1 MKKFTYSFL
10 SILMLLLAIPAGLLA
25 RTTVTFDFAANPWGL
40 PLSTSEK
47 GELDK
52 GAITSP
58 ISQDGVTLTTT
69 DGTNK
74 TKMWVADGAI
84 DFRVY
89 KKGGSFTFTAPKGK
103 VIEKIEFTGTVAA
116 TADAGT
122 YDGSSTTWAQ
132 PKEQVNAVK
141 FKATGTNKI
150 SKAVLTIADPGEEAE
165 VVVLPEIPDFASLKA
180 AEQDKAVKLTVT
192 NGKVVYAGS
201 KDLIVEDAT
210 GAIDFYN
217 WGVKATAGQVING
230 VVEAKYDEFLGM
242 PQAAKTANTDVAA
255 LTITDGD
262 AVAPVAMEFADA
274 MKAASYL
281 KYVTLTDFT
290 IEETGG
296 KTYLV
301 NGENKIQLY
310 DKFKVGYTL
319 PEAIKSISGIIIPFV
334 ANGSTDVIV
343 EIAPTSAEDIED
355 IVAKPV
361 LPEGD
366 VTAKYL
372 VNPGF
377 EDCEAATGK
386 VATAGSAQGTDY
398 EAVGWKLVSS
408 AAWSNS
414 AAFAYGSDA
423 SLNDAAVPAT
433 DNAGNTGK
441 ALGITVGWGGTNS
454 YQSAAEVV
462 LPAGYYT
469 LKAHAYNGGTATQ
482 FASKL
487 GFATA
492 DKAYTSTKN
501 SFALNEW
508 VEDVVEFTLESET
521 AGHFTIGGAAVG
533 GGSGAN
539 GKVFFDNIT
548 LERQDLF
555 TAVNNNLAKEIAT
568 AKEIASAGLAPTADL
583 LAAIAT
589 AEAATT
595 KTDYKE
601 ILAAIEPLKA
611 AVATYNDVNAHF
623 VAFADAKAKYA
634 TLDTK
639 YATEAKI
646 AAVNAIAA
654 KTPATADEADALK
667 ADYIKAVRVLAESN
681 ALAEGVE
688 GATNYTESI
697 KNANAEALEGWTT
710 ALGEIN
716 KGKIEIKNGEP
727 FTDAAGN
734 STHSYF
740 DGGSW
745 GDKAWDVT
753 FSQKVTL
760 PKGKYLL
767 TATSRASVDLTSFT
781 LFAGEARADMQ
792 HVGNAGE
799 LFDRGWNDN
808 SVEFEVA
815 EDDATVNLGVQGV
828 ADKQYQWMSF
838 TRFRLVKVG
847 ETAAYKEVNSIAELR
862 KLEFKDDTET
872 ILVKLNLHD
881 AHISALNKA
890 KDSGPELLSETDS
903 EVEGGDAAE
912 AEEVI
917 NFAILEDATGAID
930 ISNLLQSGI
939 DAGMISGK
947 FELGTVLNGYLYA
960 EFNYPN
966 ALWLPEEWTEKSE
979 FTTTPSTLA
988 PTESTLAEIVKP
1000 ENDLRLFT
1008 LKDVTIKNVATEDA
1022 PDYNICQ
1029 GEASIMLSDG
1039 FFNVF
1044 GETMPEKVESV
1055 TGILYGVFEEF
1066 GEAPASYMFVPTAAS
1081 TSETPAVP
1089 VVDNIAGLSKVE
1101 GGEMEDPSIK
1111 LMLKNAKITF
1121 VGKDEG
1127 GIDPRSSVSFAFLED
1142 ETGAVE
1148 ISNIINTAEA
1158 KNLFEGGLKEGVELN
1173 GYINVNYNSM
1183 AFALVANDETPNSE
1197 FTITPTT
1204 VVPTPATIAD
1214 VQKTENNMRYY
1225 ELKDVDFAIV
1235 DEVPVFKQG
1244 EASIPV
1250 VDLFEVLPEEMPEK
1264 FESVNGILFLD
1275 FESFSFIPV
1284 SYTAAEAKP
1293 IEVNS
1298 IADLNKLGE
1307 ENEGAT
1313 IKLKLTDAQI
1323 TVADA
1328 SMSSAIIEDKTGAF
1342 NAQYFFAEAVGMEM
1356 LKDEFKQGAVLNGYL
1371 YATYSYGSIEVCDLT
1386 AESEIAVT
1394 EAPVV
1399 PTEADFAEVLKAENN
1414 YRLYEFKNITVN
1426 KNEDDKFQLVKGDAK
1441 AEIADR
1447 TRSLEESMMA
1457 NVESVVGYFRIVG
1470 DEAEFTLISYKTAT
1484 PNGISALEVAAKN
1497 AAVYNLNGAK
1507 VLGAGESVKG
1517 LAKGIYVVGG
1527 KKIVVK

>member
-1 MKKFTYSFL
+1 MKKITYSFL
-10 SILMLLLAIPAGLLA
+10 SLLMLLLAMPASMLA
-25 RTTVTFDFAANPWGL
+25 RTTVTFDFAANPWKL
-40 PLSTSEK
+40 PLSEGS
-47 GELDK
+47 DK
-52 GAITSP
+52 AGVVTKPIT
-58 ISQDGVTLTTT
+58 QDGVVLTAT
-69 DGTNK
+69 DGSTPTQMFSGN
-74 TKMWVADGAI
+74 
-84 DFRVY
+84 FRVY
-89 KKGGSFTFTAPKGK
+89 ADGTITFTAPEGK
-103 VIEKIEFTGTVAA
+103 VVEKIEFTGSPINLDTKV
-116 TADAGT
+116 GT
-122 YDGSSTTWAQ
+122 YNTTSRIWTQ
-132 PKEQVNAVK
+132 PTPQVNAVT
-141 FKATGTNKI
+141 FSASGKATKI

-165 VVVLPEIPDFASLKA
+165 VVVLPEITDFASLKA
-180 AEQDKAVKLTVT
+180 SEQDKAVKLTIT
-192 NGKVVYAGS
+192 NGKVVYAGI

-217 WGVKATAGQVING
+217 WGLTATAGQVING
-230 VVEAKYDEFLGM
+230 TVEAKYSEFMGM

-262 AVAPVAMEFADA
+262 AVAPVAMTFVDA
-274 MKAASYL
+274 MKATSYL

-301 NGENKIQLY
+301 SGENKIQLY

-334 ANGSTDVIV
+334 VKGSTDVIV

-386 VATAGSAQGTDY
+386 VATADKAQGTDY
-398 EAVGWKLVSS
+398 EAVGWKLASS
-408 AAWSNS
+408 SKWSNS

-441 ALGITVGWGGTNS
+441 ALGFTVGWSGTNS

-462 LPAGYYT
+462 LPVGYYT

-521 AGHFTIGGAAVG
+521 AGRFTIGGAAVS

-555 TAVNNNLAKEIAT
+555 TAVNNNLAKEIAA
-568 AKEIASAGLAPTADL
+568 AKKIANAGLAPTADL

-634 TLDTK
+634 TIDTK

-654 KTPATADEADALK
+654 KTPATADEADALL

-697 KNANAEALEGWTT
+697 KNVNAEALDGWTT

-727 FTDAAGN
+727 FTDAEAN
-734 STHSYF
+734 STHTYF

-753 FSQKVTL
+753 FSQDVTL

-767 TATSRASVDLTSFT
+767 TATSRASVDLASFT
-781 LFAGEARADMQ
+781 IFAGEARADMQ

-799 LFDRGWNDN
+799 LFDRGWNDC

-847 ETAAYKEVNSIAELR
+847 EVAPS
-862 KLEFKDDTET
+862 
-872 ILVKLNLHD
+872 
-881 AHISALNKA
+881 
-890 KDSGPELLSETDS
+890 
-903 EVEGGDAAE
+903 
-912 AEEVI
+912 VI
-917 NFAILEDATGAID
+917 E
-930 ISNLLQSGI
+930 
-939 DAGMISGK
+939 
-947 FELGTVLNGYLYA
+947 
-960 EFNYPN
+960 
-966 ALWLPEEWTEKSE
+966 
-979 FTTTPSTLA
+979 
-988 PTESTLAEIVKP
+988 
-1000 ENDLRLFT
+1000 
-1008 LKDVTIKNVATEDA
+1008 
-1022 PDYNICQ
+1022 
-1029 GEASIMLSDG
+1029 
-1039 FFNVF
+1039 
-1044 GETMPEKVESV
+1044 
-1055 TGILYGVFEEF
+1055 
-1066 GEAPASYMFVPTAAS
+1066 
-1081 TSETPAVP
+1081 
-1089 VVDNIAGLSKVE
+1089 VDNIAGLSKVE
-1101 GGEMEDPSIK
+1101 GGEMEDPSVK
-1111 LMLKNAKITF
+1111 LMLKNAKITY
-1121 VGKDEG
+1121 VQNEEG
-1127 GIDPRSSVSFAFLED
+1127 DVDPEYSVKYALLED
-1142 ETGAVE
+1142 ESGAVE
-1148 ISNIINTAEA
+1148 ISDLVA
-1158 KNLFEGGLKEGVELN
+1158 KAKLNNWFEGELKEGVALN
-1173 GYINVNYNSM
+1173 GYVLVDYSSFFPRLIVN
-1183 AFALVANDETPNSE
+1183 AETAKSE
-1197 FTITPTT
+1197 ITITPTEITPT
-1204 VVPTPATIAD
+1204 VVTIAD
-1214 VQKTENNMRYY
+1214 VQKPENHLRMF
-1225 ELKDVDFAIV
+1225 ELQNVELVKEDGSYA
-1235 DEVPVFKQG
+1235 FKQDG
-1244 EASIPV
+1244 NIIAA
-1250 VDLFEVLPEEMPEK
+1250 VDMFKNMLDEMPTNL
-1264 FESVNGILFLD
+1264 ESVTGVLFLD
-1275 FESFSFIPV
+1275 LESYCFVPT
-1284 SYTAAEAKP
+1284 SYLDHPSPAP

-1298 IADLNKLGE
+1298 IAELNKLGE

-1342 NAQYFFAEAVGMEM
+1342 NAQYFFAEAVGTEM

-1371 YATYSYGSIEVCDLT
+1371 YAKYSYGSIEVCENT
-1386 AESEIAVT
+1386 ANSDITTT

-1414 YRLYEFKNITVN
+1414 YRLYEFKGITVN
-1426 KNEDDKFQLVKGDAK
+1426 KNKDDQFQLVKGDAK
-1441 AEIADR
+1441 AEIADG

-1457 NVESVVGYFRIVG
+1457 TVESVVGYFRVKG

-1484 PNGISALEVAAKN
+1484 PDGISALEVAAKN

-1517 LAKGIYVVGG
+1517 LTKGIYVVGG

>member
-1 MKKFTYSFL
+1 M
-10 SILMLLLAIPAGLLA
+10 PAGLLA
-25 RTTVTFDFAANPWGL
+25 RTTVTFDFAANPWKL
-40 PLSTSEK
+40 PLSEGS
-47 GELDK
+47 DK
-52 GAITSP
+52 AGVVTKPIT
-58 ISQDGVTLTTT
+58 QDGVVLTAT
-69 DGTNK
+69 DGSTPTQMFSGN
-74 TKMWVADGAI
+74 
-84 DFRVY
+84 FRVY
-89 KKGGSFTFTAPKGK
+89 ADGTITFTAPEGK
-103 VIEKIEFTGTVAA
+103 VVEKIEFTGSPINLDTKV
-116 TADAGT
+116 GT
-122 YDGSSTTWAQ
+122 YNTTSRIWTQ
-132 PKEQVNAVK
+132 PTPQVNAVT
-141 FKATGTNKI
+141 FSASGKATKI

-165 VVVLPEIPDFASLKA
+165 VVVLPEIADFASLKA
-180 AEQDKAVKLTVT
+180 AEKDKAVKLTVT

-217 WGVKATAGQVING
+217 WGIKATAGQVING
-230 VVEAKYDEFLGM
+230 TIEAKYSEFMGM
-242 PQAAKTANTDVAA
+242 PQAAKTANTDVTA

-262 AVAPVAMEFADA
+262 AVAPVAMEFAEA

-301 NGENKIQLY
+301 SGENKIQLN

-441 ALGITVGWGGTNS
+441 ALGFTVGWSGTNS

-462 LPAGYYT
+462 LPVGYYT

-521 AGHFTIGGAAVG
+521 AGRFTIGGAAVS

-555 TAVNNNLAKEIAT
+555 TAVNNNLAKEIAA
-568 AKEIASAGLAPTADL
+568 AKEIANAGLAPTADL

-634 TLDTK
+634 TIDTK
-639 YATEAKI
+639 YASDEKI
-646 AAVNAIAA
+646 AAVNAIAE

-667 ADYIKAVRVLAESN
+667 ADYIKAVRSLVESN

-697 KNANAEALEGWTT
+697 KNANADALDGWTI

-716 KGKIEIKNGEP
+716 KGAIKVLNNEP
-727 FTDAAGN
+727 FTDAEGN

-745 GDKAWDVT
+745 GDNAWDVT
-753 FSQKVTL
+753 FSQDVTL

-767 TATSRASVDLTSFT
+767 TATSRASVDITSFA
-781 LFAGEARADMQ
+781 LFAGESRAEMK
-792 HVGNAGE
+792 HVGASGE

-808 SVEFEVA
+808 SVEFEVT
-815 EDDATVNLGVQGV
+815 EDDAVVNLGVQGV
-828 ADKQYQWMSF
+828 TDKQHQWMSF
-838 TRFRLVKVG
+838 TRFRLVKIG
-847 ETAAYKEVNSIAELR
+847 EVAPVA
-862 KLEFKDDTET
+862 
-872 ILVKLNLHD
+872 
-881 AHISALNKA
+881 
-890 KDSGPELLSETDS
+890 PE
-903 EVEGGDAAE
+903 
-912 AEEVI
+912 I
-917 NFAILEDATGAID
+917 
-930 ISNLLQSGI
+930 
-939 DAGMISGK
+939 
-947 FELGTVLNGYLYA
+947 
-960 EFNYPN
+960 
-966 ALWLPEEWTEKSE
+966 
-979 FTTTPSTLA
+979 
-988 PTESTLAEIVKP
+988 
-1000 ENDLRLFT
+1000 
-1008 LKDVTIKNVATEDA
+1008 
-1022 PDYNICQ
+1022 
-1029 GEASIMLSDG
+1029 
-1039 FFNVF
+1039 
-1044 GETMPEKVESV
+1044 
-1055 TGILYGVFEEF
+1055 
-1066 GEAPASYMFVPTAAS
+1066 
-1081 TSETPAVP
+1081 P
-1089 VVDNIAGLSKVE
+1089 VVENIAALSKIE
-1101 GGEMEDPSIK
+1101 GGEMENPSVK
-1111 LMLKNAKITF
+1111 LMLKNAKITY
-1121 VGKDEG
+1121 VQSMDE
-1127 GIDPRSSVSFAFLED
+1127 GIDPRANVQFAFLED

-1148 ISNIINTAEA
+1148 ISNIINTAAA
-1158 KNLFEGGLKEGVELN
+1158 KNLFPGELKEGVELN
-1173 GYINVNYNSM
+1173 GYIYVDYSSYS
-1183 AFALVANDETPNSE
+1183 FALVANAETANSK
-1197 FTITPTT
+1197 FTNTPTT
-1204 VVPTPATIAD
+1204 IVPTPATIAD
-1214 VQKTENNMRYY
+1214 LQKPENNYRLF
-1225 ELKDVDFAIV
+1225 ELKDVDV
-1235 DEVPVFKQG
+1235 DFIDGAPVFKQNDDIIMTYDMLG
-1244 EASIPV
+1244 T
-1250 VDLFEVLPEEMPEK
+1250 LPEELPTK
-1264 FESVNGILFLD
+1264 FESLVGVVFCEMEQYS
-1275 FESFSFIPV
+1275 FEPI
-1284 SYTAAEAKP
+1284 SYTAAEVKP

-1298 IADLNKLGE
+1298 IAELNKLGE

-1328 SMSSAIIEDKTGAF
+1328 YMNSAIIEDKTGAF
-1342 NAQYFFAEAVGMEM
+1342 NAQYFFAEAVGTEM
-1356 LKDEFKQGAVLNGYL
+1356 LKDEFKQGVVLNGYL
-1371 YATYSYGSIEVCDLT
+1371 YAKYSYGSIEVCENT
-1386 AESEIAVT
+1386 ANSDITTT

-1414 YRLYEFKNITVN
+1414 YRLYEFKGITVN
-1426 KNEDDKFQLVKGDAK
+1426 KNKDDQFQLVKGDAK
-1441 AEIADR
+1441 AEIADG

-1457 NVESVVGYFRIVG
+1457 TVESVVGYFRVKG
-1470 DEAEFTLISYKTAT
+1470 DEAEFTLISYKTTT
-1484 PNGISALEVAAKN
+1484 PDGISSISVAAKN

-1507 VLGAGESVKG
+1507 VRNIGESVKG

>member
-1 MKKFTYSFL
+1 MNS
-10 SILMLLLAIPAGLLA
+10 
-25 RTTVTFDFAANPWGL
+25 VTFTGGKKPG
-40 PLSTSEK
+40 
-47 GELDK
+47 DK
-52 GAITSP
+52 SKNY
-58 ISQDGVTLTTT
+58 TT
-69 DGTNK
+69 
-74 TKMWVADGAI
+74 
-84 DFRVY
+84 
-89 KKGGSFTFTAPKGK
+89 
-103 VIEKIEFTGTVAA
+103 
-116 TADAGT
+116 
-122 YDGSSTTWAQ
+122 
-132 PKEQVNAVK
+132 
-141 FKATGTNKI
+141 KI
-150 SKAVLTIADPGEEAE
+150 SKVILTIADPGEGAE
-165 VVVLPEIPDFASLKA
+165 VVVLPEIADFASLKA
-180 AEQDKAVKLTVT
+180 TEKGKAVKLTVT

-201 KDLIVEDAT
+201 RDLIVEDAT

-217 WGVKATAGQVING
+217 WGIKATAGQVING

-274 MKAASYL
+274 MKATSYL
-281 KYVTLTDFT
+281 KYVTLAGFAV
-290 IEETGG
+290 EEADG
-296 KTYLV
+296 KKYLV
-301 NGENKIQLY
+301 SGENKIQLY
-310 DKFKVGYTL
+310 DKFKVEYTL
-319 PEAIKSISGIIIPFV
+319 PKDIQSISGIIIPFV

-343 EIAPTSAEDIED
+343 EIAPTSAEDI
-355 IVAKPV
+355 VAKPV

-366 VTAKYL
+366 VTATYL

-377 EDCEAATGK
+377 ETCEAATGK
-386 VATAGSAQGTDY
+386 VGTAGSAQGTDY

-441 ALGITVGWGGTNS
+441 ALGFTVGWGGTNS

-508 VEDVVEFTLESET
+508 VENVVEFTLDSET
-521 AGHFTIGGAAVG
+521 TGHFTIGGAAVS

-548 LERQDLF
+548 LERQDLL
-555 TAVNNNLAKEIAT
+555 AAANNNLAKEIAA
-568 AKEIASAGLAPTADL
+568 AKEIANAGLASTADL

-589 AEAATT
+589 AEAAAT

-601 ILAAIEPLKA
+601 IFAAIEPLKA
-611 AVATYNDVNAHF
+611 AVAAYNDVNAHF

-697 KNANAEALEGWTT
+697 KNANAEALDGWTT

-727 FTDAAGN
+727 FTDAEAN
-734 STHSYF
+734 STHTYF

-753 FSQKVTL
+753 FSQDVTL

-767 TATSRASVDLTSFT
+767 TATSRASVDLASFT
-781 LFAGEARADMQ
+781 LFAGETRAAMQ

-799 LFDRGWNDN
+799 LFDRGWNDC
-808 SVEFEVA
+808 SVEFEVT
-815 EDDATVNLGVQGV
+815 EEDATVNLGVQGV

-847 ETAAYKEVNSIAELR
+847 EVAPS
-862 KLEFKDDTET
+862 
-872 ILVKLNLHD
+872 
-881 AHISALNKA
+881 
-890 KDSGPELLSETDS
+890 
-903 EVEGGDAAE
+903 
-912 AEEVI
+912 VI
-917 NFAILEDATGAID
+917 E
-930 ISNLLQSGI
+930 
-939 DAGMISGK
+939 
-947 FELGTVLNGYLYA
+947 
-960 EFNYPN
+960 
-966 ALWLPEEWTEKSE
+966 
-979 FTTTPSTLA
+979 
-988 PTESTLAEIVKP
+988 
-1000 ENDLRLFT
+1000 
-1008 LKDVTIKNVATEDA
+1008 
-1022 PDYNICQ
+1022 
-1029 GEASIMLSDG
+1029 
-1039 FFNVF
+1039 
-1044 GETMPEKVESV
+1044 
-1055 TGILYGVFEEF
+1055 
-1066 GEAPASYMFVPTAAS
+1066 
-1081 TSETPAVP
+1081 
-1089 VVDNIAGLSKVE
+1089 VDNIAALRNIE
-1101 GGEMEDPSIK
+1101 GGEMEDPSVK
-1111 LMLKNAKITF
+1111 LMLKNAKITY
-1121 VGKDEG
+1121 VQNEEG
-1127 GIDPRSSVSFAFLED
+1127 DVDPEYSVKYALLED

-1148 ISNIINTAEA
+1148 ISDLVA
-1158 KNLFEGGLKEGVELN
+1158 KAKLNNWFKGELKEGVALN
-1173 GYINVNYNSM
+1173 GYVIVDYSS
-1183 AFALVANDETPNSE
+1183 FFPRLVVNDETAKSE
-1197 FTITPTT
+1197 ITITPTEITPT
-1204 VVPTPATIAD
+1204 VVTIAD
-1214 VQKTENNMRYY
+1214 VQKPENHLRMF
-1225 ELKDVDFAIV
+1225 ELQNVELVKEDGSYA
-1235 DEVPVFKQG
+1235 FKQDG
-1244 EASIPV
+1244 DIIAA
-1250 VDLFEVLPEEMPEK
+1250 VDMFKNMLDEMPTNI
-1264 FESVNGILFLD
+1264 ESVKGVLFLD
-1275 FESFSFIPV
+1275 LESYCFVPTSYLDRPSPAPV
-1284 SYTAAEAKP
+1284 
-1293 IEVNS
+1293 EVNS
-1298 IADLNKLGE
+1298 IAELNKLGE
-1307 ENEGAT
+1307 EYEGAT
-1313 IKLKLTDAQI
+1313 IELKLTDAQI

-1356 LKDEFKQGAVLNGYL
+1356 LKDEFKQGTVLNGYL

-1386 AESEIAVT
+1386 AESNITTT

-1399 PTEADFAEVLKAENN
+1399 ATEADFAEVLKAENN
-1414 YRLYEFKNITVN
+1414 YRLYEFKDITVN
-1426 KNEDDKFQLVKGDAK
+1426 KNELDHFQLVKGDAK
-1441 AEIADR
+1441 AEISDR

-1457 NVESVVGYFRIVG
+1457 NVESVVGYFRVVG

-1507 VLGAGESVKG
+1507 VRNAGESVKG

>member
-1 MKKFTYSFL
+1 MKKITYSFL
-10 SILMLLLAIPAGLLA
+10 SLLMLLLAMPASMLA

-40 PLSTSEK
+40 PLSTNAD
-47 GELDK
+47 GEVDK

-58 ISQDGVTLTTT
+58 ILQDGVTLTTT
-69 DGTNK
+69 NGSNK
-74 TKMWVADGAI
+74 TKMWATNSAI

-89 KKGGSFTFTAPKGK
+89 KSGGSFTFTAPKGK
-103 VIEKIEFTGTVAA
+103 VIEKIEFAGTVAA

-122 YDGSSTTWAQ
+122 YDGSSRTWVQ
-132 PKEQVNAVK
+132 PKDQVNAVK
-141 FKATGTNKI
+141 FTATNTNKI
-150 SKAVLTIADPGEEAE
+150 KKAILTIADPGEGAE
-165 VVVLPEIPDFASLKA
+165 VVVLPEIADFASLKA

-217 WGVKATAGQVING
+217 WGIKATAGQVING
-230 VVEAKYDEFLGM
+230 TVEAKYSEFLGM
-242 PQAAKTANTDVAA
+242 PQAAKTANTDIAA

-274 MKAASYL
+274 MKATSYL
-281 KYVTLTDFT
+281 KYVTLAGFAV
-290 IEETGG
+290 EEADG

-301 NGENKIQLY
+301 SGENKIQLY
-310 DKFKVGYTL
+310 NKFNVEYTL
-319 PEAIKSISGIIIPFV
+319 PENIQSISGIIIPFV
-334 ANGSTDVIV
+334 AKGSTDVIV
-343 EIAPTSAEDIED
+343 EIAPTSAEDI
-355 IVAKPV
+355 VAKPA

-366 VTAKYL
+366 VTATYL

-377 EDCEAATGK
+377 EACEAATGK

-398 EAVGWKLVSS
+398 EAVGWKLASS

-441 ALGITVGWGGTNS
+441 ALGFTVGWGGTNS
-454 YQSAAEVV
+454 YQSAVEVV

-533 GGSGAN
+533 GGSGSN

-548 LERQDLF
+548 LERQDFL
-555 TAVNNNLAKEIAT
+555 TAASNNLAKEIAT

-589 AEAATT
+589 AEEATT

-601 ILAAIEPLKA
+601 LLAAIEPLKA
-611 AVATYNDVNAHF
+611 AVAAYNDVNVRF

-634 TLDTK
+634 TLNTQ
-639 YATEAKI
+639 YASEEKI
-646 AAVNAIAA
+646 AAVNAIAE

-667 ADYIKAVRVLAESN
+667 ADYIKAVRSLVESN

-697 KNANAEALEGWTT
+697 KNANAEALDGWTT

-716 KGKIEIKNGEP
+716 KGAIKVLNNEP
-727 FTDAAGN
+727 FTDAEGN

-753 FSQKVTL
+753 FSQDVTL

-767 TATSRASVDLTSFT
+767 TATSRASVDLASFT

-799 LFDRGWNDN
+799 LFDRGWNDC

-847 ETAAYKEVNSIAELR
+847 EVAPSILEINNLADLR
-862 KLEFKDDTET
+862 KIEVEDEWAEVP
-872 ILVKLNLHD
+872 VKVNLHD
-881 AHISALNKA
+881 AKITALHKSS
-890 KDSGPELLSETDS
+890 DYGMEM
-903 EVEGGDAAE
+903 
-912 AEEVI
+912 I
-917 NFAILEDATGAID
+917 NFAILEDATGAIA
-930 ISNLLQSGI
+930 ISALLNEATATGLLK
-939 DAGMISGK
+939 DNFTVGA
-947 FELGTVLNGYLYA
+947 VLNGSLYA
-960 EFNYPN
+960 LYSWPN
-966 ALWLPEEWTEKSE
+966 SLSVLEDMTQKSVY
-979 FTTTPSTLA
+979 TVTPSTLEVPEA
-988 PTESTLAEIVKP
+988 KLGDILKY
-1000 ENDLRLFT
+1000 ENDLRVFE
-1008 LKDVTIKNVATEDA
+1008 LKDVTIKNVGTEEF
-1022 PDYNICQ
+1022 PDYTLYQ
-1029 GEASIMLSDG
+1029 DGRAVMLSDALQLFPMG
-1039 FFNVF
+1039 QAI
-1044 GETMPEKVESV
+1044 PEKLESV
-1055 TGILYGVFEEF
+1055 TGILYGLAEEL
-1066 GEAPASYMFVPTAAS
+1066 GQEVTDYMFVPTSYKS
-1081 TSETPAVP
+1081 TP
-1089 VVDNIAGLSKVE
+1089 VVENIAGLSKIE
-1101 GGEMEDPSIK
+1101 GGEMEDPSVK
-1111 LMLKNAKITF
+1111 LMLKNAKITY
-1121 VGKDEG
+1121 VQNMDE
-1127 GIDPRSSVSFAFLED
+1127 GIDPRATVAFAILED

-1148 ISNIINTAEA
+1148 ISNIITKANANNWFDGE
-1158 KNLFEGGLKEGVELN
+1158 LKEGVELN
-1173 GYINVNYNSM
+1173 GYINVNYS
-1183 AFALVANDETPNSE
+1183 AWSTALVVNDETSKSE
-1197 FTITPTT
+1197 LTVTPTT
-1204 VVPTPATIAD
+1204 IVPTEAKIAD
-1214 VQKTENNMRYY
+1214 LQKAENHLRLF
-1225 ELKDVDFAIV
+1225 ELKDVDFAV
-1235 DEVPVFKQG
+1235 EDGAPVIKQDD
-1244 EASIPV
+1244 ASIILA
-1250 VDLFEVLPEEMPEK
+1250 DQFAVLPEDMPETAK
-1264 FESVNGILFLD
+1264 FESIEGVVFLD
-1275 FESFSFIPV
+1275 FESYVFCPI
-1284 SYTAAEAKP
+1284 SYTLAEAKP

-1313 IKLKLTDAQI
+1313 IKLKLTNAQI

-1328 SMSSAIIEDKTGAF
+1328 YMTSAIIEDETGAF
-1342 NAQYFFAEAVGMEM
+1342 NAQYFFAEAAEM
-1356 LKDEFKQGAVLNGYL
+1356 LKGEFKQGSVLNGYL

-1386 AESEIAVT
+1386 GESNIATT

-1414 YRLYEFKNITVN
+1414 FRLYEFKNITVN
-1426 KNEDDKFQLVKGDAK
+1426 KNELDHFQLVKGDAK
-1441 AEIADR
+1441 AEISDR
-1447 TRSLEESMMA
+1447 THSLEESMMA
-1457 NVESVVGYFRIVG
+1457 NVESVVGYFRVVG
-1470 DEAEFTLISYKTAT
+1470 DDAEFTLISYKTAASD
-1484 PNGISALEVAAKN
+1484 GISALEVAAKN
-1497 AAVYNLNGAK
+1497 AAVFNMNGAK
-1507 VLGAGESVKG
+1507 VRNAGESVKG

>member
-1 MKKFTYSFL
+1 M
-10 SILMLLLAIPAGLLA
+10 PAGLLA

-40 PLSTSEK
+40 PTSTGTDANK
-47 GELDK
+47 GIIK
-52 GAITSP
+52 SP
-58 ISQDGVTLTTT
+58 ILQDGVTLTTT
-69 DGTNK
+69 NGAKNGQESKLFEKDG
-74 TKMWVADGAI
+74 VI
-84 DFRVY
+84 DLRIY
-89 KKGGSFTFTAPKGK
+89 NGGSFTFAAPTGK
-103 VIEKIEFTGTVAA
+103 VIEKIEFTT
-116 TADAGT
+116 TKFNSTPDAGT
-122 YDGSSTTWAQ
+122 YDKSSTTWVQ
-132 PKEQVNAVK
+132 PKDQVNAVK
-141 FKATGTNKI
+141 FKATDKTFI

-165 VVVLPEIPDFASLKA
+165 VVVLPEITDFASLKA
-180 AEQDKAVKLTVT
+180 CEIGKAVKLTVT

-217 WGVKATAGQVING
+217 WGIKATAGQVING
-230 VVEAKYDEFLGM
+230 TVEAKYSEFMGM

-274 MKAASYL
+274 MKATSYL
-281 KYVTLTDFT
+281 KYVTLAGFA
-290 IEETGG
+290 IEEADG

-301 NGENKIQLY
+301 SGENKIQLY
-310 DKFKVGYTL
+310 NKFNVEYTL
-319 PEAIKSISGIIIPFV
+319 PKDIQSISGIIIPFV
-334 ANGSTDVIV
+334 AKGSTDVIV
-343 EIAPTSAEDIED
+343 EIAPTSAEDI
-355 IVAKPV
+355 VAKPA

-386 VATAGSAQGTDY
+386 VGTAGSAQGTDY
-398 EAVGWKLVSS
+398 EAVGWKLASS

-441 ALGITVGWGGTNS
+441 ALGFTVGWGGTNS

-548 LERQDLF
+548 LERQDLL
-555 TAVNNNLAKEIAT
+555 AAANNNLAKEIAA

-589 AEAATT
+589 AEEATT

-601 ILAAIEPLKA
+601 VFAAIEPLKV
-611 AVATYNDVNAHF
+611 AVAAYNDVNAHF

-654 KTPATADEADALK
+654 KTPATADEADALL
-667 ADYIKAVRVLAESN
+667 ADYIKAVRSLVESN

-697 KNANAEALEGWTT
+697 KNANAEALDGWTT

-716 KGKIEIKNGEP
+716 KGKIEIKSNEP
-727 FTDAAGN
+727 FTDAEAN
-734 STHSYF
+734 STHTYF

-753 FSQKVTL
+753 FSQDVTL

-767 TATSRASVDLTSFT
+767 TATSRASVDLASFT

-799 LFDRGWNDN
+799 LFDRGWNDC
-808 SVEFEVA
+808 SVEFEVT
-815 EDDATVNLGVQGV
+815 EEDATVNLGVQGV

-847 ETAAYKEVNSIAELR
+847 EVAPS
-862 KLEFKDDTET
+862 
-872 ILVKLNLHD
+872 
-881 AHISALNKA
+881 
-890 KDSGPELLSETDS
+890 
-903 EVEGGDAAE
+903 
-912 AEEVI
+912 VI
-917 NFAILEDATGAID
+917 E
-930 ISNLLQSGI
+930 
-939 DAGMISGK
+939 
-947 FELGTVLNGYLYA
+947 
-960 EFNYPN
+960 
-966 ALWLPEEWTEKSE
+966 
-979 FTTTPSTLA
+979 
-988 PTESTLAEIVKP
+988 
-1000 ENDLRLFT
+1000 
-1008 LKDVTIKNVATEDA
+1008 
-1022 PDYNICQ
+1022 
-1029 GEASIMLSDG
+1029 
-1039 FFNVF
+1039 
-1044 GETMPEKVESV
+1044 
-1055 TGILYGVFEEF
+1055 
-1066 GEAPASYMFVPTAAS
+1066 
-1081 TSETPAVP
+1081 
-1089 VVDNIAGLSKVE
+1089 VDNIAGLSQVE

-1298 IADLNKLGE
+1298 IAELNKLGE

-1313 IKLKLTDAQI
+1313 IKLKLTDTQI

-1342 NAQYFFAEAVGMEM
+1342 NAQYFFAEAVGTEM

-1371 YATYSYGSIEVCDLT
+1371 YATYSYGSIEVCEQT

-1399 PTEADFAEVLKAENN
+1399 ATEADFAEVLKAENN
-1414 YRLYEFKNITVN
+1414 YRLYEFKGITVN
-1426 KNEDDKFQLVKGDAK
+1426 KNKDDHFQLVKGDAK

-1457 NVESVVGYFRIVG
+1457 NVESVVGYFRVVG

-1484 PNGISALEVAAKN
+1484 PDGISALEVAAKN

-1507 VLGAGESVKG
+1507 VLSAGESVKG

>member
-10 SILMLLLAIPAGLLA
+10 SILMLLLAMPLGALA

-40 PLSTSEK
+40 PLGSGDDAAK
-47 GELDK
+47 GNI
-52 GAITSP
+52 ITP
-58 ISQDGVTLTTT
+58 IVKDGVTATFAK
-69 DGTNK
+69 GTNAQN
-74 TKMWVADGAI
+74 TPRMWTGPEI
-84 DFRVY
+84 RMFS
-89 KKGGSFTFTAPKGK
+89 GNTMTFTAPTGK
-103 VIEKIEFTGTVAA
+103 VIEKVEFTGTLSLVV
-116 TADAGT
+116 DEGT
-122 YDGSSTTWAQ
+122 YDSSSKTWLQ
-132 PKEQVNAVK
+132 PKTQVNSVT
-141 FKATGTNKI
+141 FTGGKKPGDKSKNFTTKI
-150 SKAVLTIADPGEEAE
+150 SKVILTIADPGEEAE
-165 VVVLPEIPDFASLKA
+165 VVVLPEVSDFASLKA
-180 AEQDKAVKLTVT
+180 TEKGKAVKLTVT

-217 WGVKATAGQVING
+217 WGIKATAGQVING

-255 LTITDGD
+255 LTITDGE

-274 MKAASYL
+274 MKATSYL
-281 KYVTLTDFT
+281 KYVTLADFD
-290 IEETGG
+290 IEEAAG

-301 NGENKIQLY
+301 SGENKIQLFN
-310 DKFKVGYTL
+310 KFKVEYTL
-319 PEAIKSISGIIIPFV
+319 PKDIQSISGIIIPYV
-334 ANGSTDVIV
+334 TSGSTIV
-343 EIAPTSAEDIED
+343 EIAPTSAEDI
-355 IVAKPV
+355 VAKPA

-372 VNPGF
+372 VNSGF
-377 EDCEAATGK
+377 ETCEAATGK

-441 ALGITVGWGGTNS
+441 ALGFTVGWGGTNS

-533 GGSGAN
+533 GGSGSN

-548 LERQDLF
+548 LERQDFL
-555 TAVNNNLAKEIAT
+555 TAASNNLAKEIAT

-589 AEAATT
+589 AEEATT

-611 AVATYNDVNAHF
+611 AVAAYNDVNVHF

-634 TLDTK
+634 TLNTQ
-639 YATEAKI
+639 YASEEKI
-646 AAVNAIAA
+646 AAVNAIAE
-654 KTPATADEADALK
+654 KTPASADEADALL

-697 KNANAEALEGWTT
+697 KNANAEALDGWTT

-727 FTDAAGN
+727 FTDAEGN
-734 STHSYF
+734 STHTYF

-753 FSQKVTL
+753 FSQDVTL

-767 TATSRASVDLTSFT
+767 TATSRASVDLASFT
-781 LFAGEARADMQ
+781 LFAGETRADMQ

-799 LFDRGWNDN
+799 LFDRGWNDC

-847 ETAAYKEVNSIAELR
+847 EVAPS
-862 KLEFKDDTET
+862 
-872 ILVKLNLHD
+872 
-881 AHISALNKA
+881 
-890 KDSGPELLSETDS
+890 
-903 EVEGGDAAE
+903 
-912 AEEVI
+912 VI
-917 NFAILEDATGAID
+917 E
-930 ISNLLQSGI
+930 
-939 DAGMISGK
+939 
-947 FELGTVLNGYLYA
+947 
-960 EFNYPN
+960 
-966 ALWLPEEWTEKSE
+966 
-979 FTTTPSTLA
+979 
-988 PTESTLAEIVKP
+988 
-1000 ENDLRLFT
+1000 
-1008 LKDVTIKNVATEDA
+1008 
-1022 PDYNICQ
+1022 
-1029 GEASIMLSDG
+1029 
-1039 FFNVF
+1039 
-1044 GETMPEKVESV
+1044 
-1055 TGILYGVFEEF
+1055 
-1066 GEAPASYMFVPTAAS
+1066 
-1081 TSETPAVP
+1081 
-1089 VVDNIAGLSKVE
+1089 VDNIAGLSKVE
-1101 GGEMEDPSIK
+1101 GGEMEDPSVK
-1111 LMLKNAKITF
+1111 LMLKNAKITY
-1121 VGKDEG
+1121 VQNEEG
-1127 GIDPRSSVSFAFLED
+1127 DVDPEYSVKYALLED

-1148 ISNIINTAEA
+1148 ISDLVA
-1158 KNLFEGGLKEGVELN
+1158 KAKLNNWFKGELKEGVALN
-1173 GYINVNYNSM
+1173 GYVIVDYSS
-1183 AFALVANDETPNSE
+1183 FFPRLVVNDETAKSE
-1197 FTITPTT
+1197 ITITPTEITPT
-1204 VVPTPATIAD
+1204 VVTIAD
-1214 VQKTENNMRYY
+1214 VQKPENHLRMF
-1225 ELKDVDFAIV
+1225 ELQNVELVKEDGSY
-1235 DEVPVFKQG
+1235 VFKQDG
-1244 EASIPV
+1244 NIIAA
-1250 VDLFEVLPEEMPEK
+1250 VDMFKNMLDEMPTNI
-1264 FESVNGILFLD
+1264 ESVTGVLFLD
-1275 FESFSFIPV
+1275 LESYCFVPTSYLDHPSPAPV
-1284 SYTAAEAKP
+1284 
-1293 IEVNS
+1293 EVNS
-1298 IADLNKLGE
+1298 IAELNKLGE

-1342 NAQYFFAEAVGMEM
+1342 NAQYFFAEAVGTEM

-1371 YATYSYGSIEVCDLT
+1371 YATYSYGSIEVCEQT

-1399 PTEADFAEVLKAENN
+1399 ATEADFAEVLKAENN

-1426 KNEDDKFQLVKGDAK
+1426 KNEDDKFQLVKGDAR
-1441 AEIADR
+1441 AEISDR

-1457 NVESVVGYFRIVG
+1457 NVESVVGYFRVVG

-1484 PNGISALEVAAKN
+1484 PDGISALEVAAKN

>member
-10 SILMLLLAIPAGLLA
+10 SILMLLLAMPLGALA

-40 PLSTSEK
+40 PLGSGDDAAK
-47 GELDK
+47 GNI
-52 GAITSP
+52 ITP
-58 ISQDGVTLTTT
+58 IVQDGVTATFAQ
-69 DGTNK
+69 GTNEQ
-74 TKMWVADGAI
+74 TAPRMWTGPQI
-84 DFRVY
+84 RMY
-89 KKGGSFTFTAPKGK
+89 TGNTITFTAPAGK
-103 VIEKIEFTGTVAA
+103 VIEKIEFSGTLSLVVAE
-116 TADAGT
+116 GT
-122 YDGSSTTWAQ
+122 YDSSSKTWVQ
-132 PKEQVNAVK
+132 PKTQVNSVT
-141 FKATGTNKI
+141 FTGGNKPTDNSKSFTTKI
-150 SKAVLTIADPGEEAE
+150 SKAILTIADPGEGAE
-165 VVVLPEIPDFASLKA
+165 VVVLPEIADFASLKA

-217 WGVKATAGQVING
+217 WGLTATAGQVING
-230 VVEAKYDEFLGM
+230 VVEAKYSEFMGM

-262 AVAPVAMEFADA
+262 AVAPVAMEFAEA

-290 IEETGG
+290 IEEAGG

-301 NGENKIQLY
+301 SGENKIQLY

-377 EDCEAATGK
+377 ETCEAATGK
-386 VATAGSAQGTDY
+386 VGTAGSAQGTDY

-482 FASKL
+482 FTSKL

-548 LERQDLF
+548 LERQDLL
-555 TAVNNNLAKEIAT
+555 AAANNNLAKEIAA
-568 AKEIASAGLAPTADL
+568 AKEIANAGLASTADL

-589 AEAATT
+589 AEAAAT

-601 ILAAIEPLKA
+601 IFAAIEPLKA
-611 AVATYNDVNAHF
+611 AVAAYNDVNAHF

-667 ADYIKAVRVLAESN
+667 ADYIKAVRSLVESN

-697 KNANAEALEGWTT
+697 KNANAEALDGWTT

-727 FTDAAGN
+727 FTDAEAN
-734 STHSYF
+734 STHTYF

-799 LFDRGWNDN
+799 LFDRGWNDC

-847 ETAAYKEVNSIAELR
+847 EVAPS
-862 KLEFKDDTET
+862 
-872 ILVKLNLHD
+872 
-881 AHISALNKA
+881 
-890 KDSGPELLSETDS
+890 
-903 EVEGGDAAE
+903 
-912 AEEVI
+912 VI
-917 NFAILEDATGAID
+917 E
-930 ISNLLQSGI
+930 
-939 DAGMISGK
+939 
-947 FELGTVLNGYLYA
+947 
-960 EFNYPN
+960 
-966 ALWLPEEWTEKSE
+966 
-979 FTTTPSTLA
+979 
-988 PTESTLAEIVKP
+988 
-1000 ENDLRLFT
+1000 
-1008 LKDVTIKNVATEDA
+1008 
-1022 PDYNICQ
+1022 
-1029 GEASIMLSDG
+1029 
-1039 FFNVF
+1039 
-1044 GETMPEKVESV
+1044 
-1055 TGILYGVFEEF
+1055 
-1066 GEAPASYMFVPTAAS
+1066 
-1081 TSETPAVP
+1081 
-1089 VVDNIAGLSKVE
+1089 VDNIAALSQVE
-1101 GGEMEDPSIK
+1101 GGEMEDPSVK

-1121 VGKDEG
+1121 VGKEEG

-1214 VQKTENNMRYY
+1214 VQKIENNMRYY

-1298 IADLNKLGE
+1298 IAELNKLGE

-1342 NAQYFFAEAVGMEM
+1342 NAQYFFAEAVGTEM
-1356 LKDEFKQGAVLNGYL
+1356 LKDEFKQGVVLNGYL
-1371 YATYSYGSIEVCDLT
+1371 YAKYSYGSIEVCENT
-1386 AESEIAVT
+1386 ANSDIT
-1394 EAPVV
+1394 TTDAPVV
-1399 PTEADFAEVLKAENN
+1399 PTEADFAEVLKSENN
-1414 YRLYEFKNITVN
+1414 FRLYEFKNITVN
-1426 KNEDDKFQLVKGDAK
+1426 KNESDKFQLVKGDAK
-1441 AEIADR
+1441 AEIADG
-1447 TRSLEESMMA
+1447 THSLDESMMA
-1457 NVESVVGYFRIVG
+1457 NVESVVGYFRIAG
-1470 DEAEFTLISYKTAT
+1470 DDAEFTLLSYKTAT
-1484 PNGISALEVAAKN
+1484 PDGISALEVAAKN

-1507 VLGAGESVKG
+1507 VRNIGESVKG

>member
-10 SILMLLLAIPAGLLA
+10 SLLMLLLVMPASMLA
-25 RTTVTFDFAANPWGL
+25 RTTVTFDFAANPWNL
-40 PLSTSEK
+40 PLSSSTS
-47 GELDK
+47 GEADK

-58 ISQDGVTLTTT
+58 ILQDGVTLTTT
-69 DGTNK
+69 DGTTK
-74 TKMWVADGAI
+74 TKMWVTNDAI

-89 KKGGSFTFTAPKGK
+89 KSGGSFTFTAPKGK
-103 VIEKIEFTGTVAA
+103 VIEKIEFVLKKSGDFAA
-116 TADAGT
+116 TPDAGT
-122 YDGSSTTWAQ
+122 YDKSSTTWAQ

-141 FKATGTNKI
+141 FTATNTTKI

-165 VVVLPEIPDFASLKA
+165 VVVLPEIADFASLKA
-180 AEQDKAVKLTVT
+180 AEKDKAVKLTVT

-217 WGVKATAGQVING
+217 WGIKATAGQVING
-230 VVEAKYDEFLGM
+230 TIEAKYSEFMGM
-242 PQAAKTANTDVAA
+242 PQAAKTANTDVTA

-262 AVAPVAMEFADA
+262 AVAPVAMEFAEA

-301 NGENKIQLY
+301 SGENKIQLY

-334 ANGSTDVIV
+334 VKGSTDVIV

-355 IVAKPV
+355 IVAKPA

-441 ALGITVGWGGTNS
+441 ALGFTVGWSGTNS

-462 LPAGYYT
+462 LPVGYYT

-521 AGHFTIGGAAVG
+521 AGRFTIGGAAVS

-555 TAVNNNLAKEIAT
+555 TAVNNNLAKEIAA
-568 AKEIASAGLAPTADL
+568 AKKIANAGLAPTADL

-634 TLDTK
+634 TIDTK

-654 KTPATADEADALK
+654 KTPATADEADALL

-697 KNANAEALEGWTT
+697 KNVNAEALDGWTT

-727 FTDAAGN
+727 FTDAEGN

-745 GDKAWDVT
+745 NDNAWDVT
-753 FSQKVTL
+753 FSQDVTL

-767 TATSRASVDLTSFT
+767 TATSRASADLTSFA
-781 LFAGEARADMQ
+781 LFAGEARAEMK
-792 HVGNAGE
+792 HVGASGE

-808 SVEFEVA
+808 SVEFEVT
-815 EDDATVNLGVQGV
+815 EDDAVVNLGVQGV
-828 ADKQYQWMSF
+828 TDKQHQWMSF

-847 ETAAYKEVNSIAELR
+847 EVAPAYTEVNSIAELR
-862 KLEFKDDTET
+862 AIKVESKWDEVP
-872 ILVKLNLHD
+872 VKINLHD
-881 AHISALNKA
+881 AKITALHKSS
-890 KDSGPELLSETDS
+890 DYGMEMID
-903 EVEGGDAAE
+903 
-912 AEEVI
+912 
-917 NFAILEDATGAID
+917 FAILEDATGAIS
-930 ISNLLQSGI
+930 ISDLMMEATAEGLLEGN
-939 DAGMISGK
+939 
-947 FELGTVLNGYLYA
+947 FEEGSVLTGTLYA
-960 EFNYPN
+960 TYNWPN
-966 ALWLPEEWTEKSE
+966 SLCVSEDTEKSQI
-979 FTTTPSTLA
+979 TPTPSTVV
-988 PTESTLAEIVKP
+988 PTEATLAEVIKP
-1000 ENDLRLFT
+1000 ENDLRLFK
-1008 LKDVTIKNVATEDA
+1008 LQDVTIKNVGTEET
-1022 PDYNICQ
+1022 PDFDICQ
-1029 GEASIMLSDG
+1029 GEASIELRDAFALWFSDG
-1039 FFNVF
+1039 SN
-1044 GETMPEKVESV
+1044 MPEKLQSV
-1055 TGILYGVFEEF
+1055 TGILYAEYESLDQETPKYFFTPLSYEA
-1066 GEAPASYMFVPTAAS
+1066 APAA
-1081 TSETPAVP
+1081 
-1089 VVDNIAGLSKVE
+1089 
-1101 GGEMEDPSIK
+1101 
-1111 LMLKNAKITF
+1111 
-1121 VGKDEG
+1121 
-1127 GIDPRSSVSFAFLED
+1127 
-1142 ETGAVE
+1142 
-1148 ISNIINTAEA
+1148 
-1158 KNLFEGGLKEGVELN
+1158 
-1173 GYINVNYNSM
+1173 
-1183 AFALVANDETPNSE
+1183 
-1197 FTITPTT
+1197 
-1204 VVPTPATIAD
+1204 
-1214 VQKTENNMRYY
+1214 
-1225 ELKDVDFAIV
+1225 
-1235 DEVPVFKQG
+1235 
-1244 EASIPV
+1244 
-1250 VDLFEVLPEEMPEK
+1250 
-1264 FESVNGILFLD
+1264 
-1275 FESFSFIPV
+1275 
-1284 SYTAAEAKP
+1284 P

-1298 IADLNKLGE
+1298 IAELNKLGE

-1342 NAQYFFAEAVGMEM
+1342 NAQYFFAEAVGTEM
-1356 LKDEFKQGAVLNGYL
+1356 LKDEFKQGVVLNGYL
-1371 YATYSYGSIEVCDLT
+1371 YAKYSYGSIEVCENT
-1386 AESEIAVT
+1386 ANSDITTT

-1399 PTEADFAEVLKAENN
+1399 ATEADFAEVLKAENN
-1414 YRLYEFKNITVN
+1414 FRLYEFKNITVN
-1426 KNEDDKFQLVKGDAK
+1426 KNVSDKFQLVKGDAK

-1447 TRSLEESMMA
+1447 THSLDESMMA
-1457 NVESVVGYFRIVG
+1457 TVESVVGYFRVKG
-1470 DEAEFTLISYKTAT
+1470 DEAEFTLISYKTTT
-1484 PNGISALEVAAKN
+1484 PDGISSIEVAAKN

>member
-10 SILMLLLAIPAGLLA
+10 SILMLLLAMPAGLLA
-25 RTTVTFDFAANPWGL
+25 RTTVTFDFAANPWKL
-40 PLSTSEK
+40 PLSSSTS
-47 GELDK
+47 GEADK

-58 ISQDGVTLTTT
+58 ILQDGVTLTTT

-74 TKMWVADGAI
+74 TKMWVTNDAI

-89 KKGGSFTFTAPKGK
+89 KSGGSFTFTAPKGK
-103 VIEKIEFTGTVAA
+103 VIEKIEFVLKKSGDFAA
-116 TADAGT
+116 TPDAGT
-122 YDGSSTTWAQ
+122 YDKSSMTWAQ

-141 FKATGTNKI
+141 FTATNTTKI

-165 VVVLPEIPDFASLKA
+165 VVVLPEITDFASLKA
-180 AEQDKAVKLTVT
+180 SEQDKAVKLTVT

-217 WGVKATAGQVING
+217 WGLTATAGQVING
-230 VVEAKYDEFLGM
+230 TVEAKYSEFMGM
-242 PQAAKTANTDVAA
+242 PQAAKTANTDIAA
-255 LTITDGD
+255 LTITDGE
-262 AVAPVAMEFADA
+262 AVAPVAMEFAEA
-274 MKAASYL
+274 MKATSYL

-301 NGENKIQLY
+301 SGENKIQLY

-334 ANGSTDVIV
+334 VKGSTDVIV

-386 VATAGSAQGTDY
+386 VATADKAQGTDY
-398 EAVGWKLVSS
+398 EAVGWKLASS
-408 AAWSNS
+408 SKWSNS

-441 ALGITVGWGGTNS
+441 ALGFTVGWGGTNS

-462 LPAGYYT
+462 LPAGYYIM
-469 LKAHAYNGGTATQ
+469 KAHAYNGGTATQ

-487 GFATA
+487 GFTTA

-521 AGHFTIGGAAVG
+521 AGHFTIGGAAVS

-555 TAVNNNLAKEIAT
+555 TAVNNNLAKEIAA
-568 AKEIASAGLAPTADL
+568 AKEIANAGLAPTADL

-634 TLDTK
+634 TIDTK
-639 YATEAKI
+639 YASDEKI
-646 AAVNAIAA
+646 AAVNAIAE

-667 ADYIKAVRVLAESN
+667 ADYIKAVRSLVESN

-697 KNANAEALEGWTT
+697 KNANADALDGWTI

-716 KGKIEIKNGEP
+716 KGAIKVLNNEP
-727 FTDAAGN
+727 FTDAEGN

-745 GDKAWDVT
+745 GDNAWDVT
-753 FSQKVTL
+753 FSQDVTL

-767 TATSRASVDLTSFT
+767 TATSRASVDITSFA
-781 LFAGEARADMQ
+781 LFAGESRAEMK
-792 HVGNAGE
+792 HVGASGE

-808 SVEFEVA
+808 SVEFEVT
-815 EDDATVNLGVQGV
+815 EDDAVVNLGVQGV
-828 ADKQYQWMSF
+828 TDKQHQWMSF
-838 TRFRLVKVG
+838 TRFRLVKIG
-847 ETAAYKEVNSIAELR
+847 EVAPAYTEVNSIAELR
-862 KLEFKDDTET
+862 AIKFADEWDEVP
-872 ILVKLNLHD
+872 VKLNLHD
-881 AHISALNKA
+881 AKITALHKSS
-890 KDSGPELLSETDS
+890 DYGMEMID
-903 EVEGGDAAE
+903 
-912 AEEVI
+912 
-917 NFAILEDATGAID
+917 FAILEDATGAIS
-930 ISNLLQSGI
+930 ISDLMMEATAEGLLEGN
-939 DAGMISGK
+939 
-947 FELGTVLNGYLYA
+947 FEEGSVLTGTLYA
-960 EFNYPN
+960 TYNWPN
-966 ALWLPEEWTEKSE
+966 SLCVSEDTEKSQI
-979 FTTTPSTLA
+979 TPTPSTVV
-988 PTESTLAEIVKP
+988 PTEATLAEVMKP
-1000 ENDLRLFT
+1000 ENDLRLFK
-1008 LKDVTIKNVATEDA
+1008 LQDVTIKNVGTEEA
-1022 PDYNICQ
+1022 PDFDICQ
-1029 GEASIMLSDG
+1029 GEASIELRDAFAKWAKDGSD
-1039 FFNVF
+1039 
-1044 GETMPEKVESV
+1044 MPEKLKSV
-1055 TGILYGVFEEF
+1055 TGILYAGYESLDQETPKYFF
-1066 GEAPASYMFVPTAAS
+1066 TPLSYEAAS
-1081 TSETPAVP
+1081 
-1089 VVDNIAGLSKVE
+1089 
-1101 GGEMEDPSIK
+1101 
-1111 LMLKNAKITF
+1111 
-1121 VGKDEG
+1121 
-1127 GIDPRSSVSFAFLED
+1127 
-1142 ETGAVE
+1142 
-1148 ISNIINTAEA
+1148 
-1158 KNLFEGGLKEGVELN
+1158 
-1173 GYINVNYNSM
+1173 
-1183 AFALVANDETPNSE
+1183 
-1197 FTITPTT
+1197 
-1204 VVPTPATIAD
+1204 
-1214 VQKTENNMRYY
+1214 
-1225 ELKDVDFAIV
+1225 
-1235 DEVPVFKQG
+1235 
-1244 EASIPV
+1244 
-1250 VDLFEVLPEEMPEK
+1250 
-1264 FESVNGILFLD
+1264 
-1275 FESFSFIPV
+1275 
-1284 SYTAAEAKP
+1284 AAP

-1298 IADLNKLGE
+1298 IAELNKLGE
-1307 ENEGAT
+1307 ENEGTT

-1328 SMSSAIIEDKTGAF
+1328 LMSSAIIEDKTGAF
-1342 NAQYFFAEAVGMEM
+1342 NAQYFFAEAVGTEM
-1356 LKDEFKQGAVLNGYL
+1356 LKDEFKQGVVLNGYL
-1371 YATYSYGSIEVCDLT
+1371 YAKYSYGSIEVCENT
-1386 AESEIAVT
+1386 ANSDITTT

-1414 YRLYEFKNITVN
+1414 YRLYEFKGITVN
-1426 KNEDDKFQLVKGDAK
+1426 KNKDDHFQLVKGDAK
-1441 AEIADR
+1441 AEIADG

-1457 NVESVVGYFRIVG
+1457 NVESVVGYFRIAG
-1470 DEAEFTLISYKTAT
+1470 DEAEFTLLSYKTAT
-1484 PNGISALEVAAKN
+1484 PDGISALEVAAKN
-1497 AAVYNLNGAK
+1497 AAFYNLNGAK
-1507 VLGAGESVKG
+1507 VRNIGESVKG

>member
-1 MKKFTYSFL
+1 MPL
-10 SILMLLLAIPAGLLA
+10 GALA
-25 RTTVTFDFAANPWGL
+25 RTTVTFDFAANPWNL
-40 PLSTSEK
+40 PLSSSTS
-47 GELDK
+47 GEADK

-58 ISQDGVTLTTT
+58 ILQDGVTLTTT

-74 TKMWVADGAI
+74 TKMWVTNSAI
-84 DFRVY
+84 DLRVY
-89 KKGGSFTFTAPKGK
+89 KSGGTFTFTAPANK
-103 VIEKIEFTGTVAA
+103 VIEKIEFAGTVAA

-122 YDGSSTTWAQ
+122 CEGSSKTWVWVQ
-132 PKEQVNAVK
+132 PKNQVNAVK
-141 FKATGTNKI
+141 FTATATNKI
-150 SKAVLTIADPGEEAE
+150 EKAVLTIADPGEEAE

-180 AEQDKAVKLTVT
+180 AEQDKAVKLTIT

-217 WGVKATAGQVING
+217 WGIKATAGQVING
-230 VVEAKYDEFLGM
+230 VVEAKYDEYLGM

-262 AVAPVAMEFADA
+262 AVAPVEMEFADA
-274 MKAASYL
+274 MKASSYL

-290 IEETGG
+290 IEEAGG

-301 NGENKIQLY
+301 SGENKIQLY

-377 EDCEAATGK
+377 EACEAATGK
-386 VATAGSAQGTDY
+386 VGTAGSAQGTDY

-548 LERQDLF
+548 LERQDLL
-555 TAVNNNLAKEIAT
+555 AAANNNLAKEIAA
-568 AKEIASAGLAPTADL
+568 AKEIANAGLAPTADL

-611 AVATYNDVNAHF
+611 AVAAYNDVNAHF

-697 KNANAEALEGWTT
+697 KNANAEALDGWTT

-727 FTDAAGN
+727 FTDAEAN
-734 STHSYF
+734 STHTYF

-753 FSQKVTL
+753 FSQDVTL

-767 TATSRASVDLTSFT
+767 TATSRASVDLASFT

-799 LFDRGWNDN
+799 LFDRGWNDC

-847 ETAAYKEVNSIAELR
+847 EVAPS
-862 KLEFKDDTET
+862 
-872 ILVKLNLHD
+872 
-881 AHISALNKA
+881 
-890 KDSGPELLSETDS
+890 
-903 EVEGGDAAE
+903 
-912 AEEVI
+912 VI
-917 NFAILEDATGAID
+917 E
-930 ISNLLQSGI
+930 
-939 DAGMISGK
+939 
-947 FELGTVLNGYLYA
+947 
-960 EFNYPN
+960 
-966 ALWLPEEWTEKSE
+966 
-979 FTTTPSTLA
+979 
-988 PTESTLAEIVKP
+988 
-1000 ENDLRLFT
+1000 
-1008 LKDVTIKNVATEDA
+1008 
-1022 PDYNICQ
+1022 
-1029 GEASIMLSDG
+1029 
-1039 FFNVF
+1039 
-1044 GETMPEKVESV
+1044 
-1055 TGILYGVFEEF
+1055 
-1066 GEAPASYMFVPTAAS
+1066 
-1081 TSETPAVP
+1081 
-1089 VVDNIAGLSKVE
+1089 VDNIAGLSKVE

-1121 VGKDEG
+1121 VGKEEG

-1298 IADLNKLGE
+1298 IAELNKLGE

-1371 YATYSYGSIEVCDLT
+1371 YATYSYGSIEVCEQT

-1426 KNEDDKFQLVKGDAK
+1426 KNEDDHFQLVKGDAK
-1441 AEIADR
+1441 AEISDR

-1457 NVESVVGYFRIVG
+1457 TVESVVGYFRVVG

>member
-1 MKKFTYSFL
+1 MKKITYSFL
-10 SILMLLLAIPAGLLA
+10 SLLMLLLAMPASMLA
-25 RTTVTFDFAANPWGL
+25 RTTVTFDFAANPWQL
-40 PLSTSEK
+40 PLSE
-47 GELDK
+47 GNDK
-52 GAITSP
+52 AGVVTKPIT
-58 ISQDGVTLTTT
+58 QDGVALTAT
-69 DGTNK
+69 DGSTATQMFSGN
-74 TKMWVADGAI
+74 
-84 DFRVY
+84 FRVY
-89 KKGGSFTFTAPKGK
+89 AGGTITFTAPEGK
-103 VIEKIEFTGTVAA
+103 VVEKIEFTGSPINLA
-116 TADAGT
+116 TEVGT
-122 YDGSSTTWAQ
+122 YNTTSRIWTQ
-132 PKEQVNAVK
+132 PTPQVNAVT
-141 FKATGTNKI
+141 FSASGKATKI
-150 SKAVLTIADPGEEAE
+150 SKAILTIADPGEEAE
-165 VVVLPEIPDFASLKA
+165 VVVLPEIADFASLKA

-217 WGVKATAGQVING
+217 WGLTATAGQVING
-230 VVEAKYDEFLGM
+230 TVETKYTEYSGM

-274 MKAASYL
+274 MKATSYL
-281 KYVTLTDFT
+281 KYVTLADFA
-290 IEETGG
+290 IEEADG

-334 ANGSTDVIV
+334 AKGSTDVIV

-372 VNPGF
+372 DNPGF

-386 VATAGSAQGTDY
+386 VATADKAQGTDY
-398 EAVGWKLVSS
+398 EAVGWKLASS
-408 AAWSNS
+408 SKWSNS

-441 ALGITVGWGGTNS
+441 ALGFTVGWGGTNS
-454 YQSAAEVV
+454 YQSAKEVV

-521 AGHFTIGGAAVG
+521 AGHFTIGGAAVS

-548 LERQDLF
+548 LERQDFL
-555 TAVNNNLAKEIAT
+555 TAASNNLAKEIAT
-568 AKEIASAGLAPTADL
+568 AKEIANAGLAPTADL

-589 AEAATT
+589 AEEAAT

-611 AVATYNDVNAHF
+611 AVAAYNDVNVHF

-634 TLDTK
+634 TLNTQ
-639 YATEAKI
+639 YASEEKI
-646 AAVNAIAA
+646 AAVNAIAE

-667 ADYIKAVRVLAESN
+667 ADYIKAVRSLVESN

-697 KNANAEALEGWTT
+697 KNANAEALDGWTT

-716 KGKIEIKNGEP
+716 KGAIKVLNNEP
-727 FTDAAGN
+727 FTDAEGN

-753 FSQKVTL
+753 FSQDVTL

-767 TATSRASVDLTSFT
+767 TATSRASVDLASFT

-792 HVGNAGE
+792 HAGNAGE
-799 LFDRGWNDN
+799 LFDRGWNDC

-828 ADKQYQWMSF
+828 TDKQHQWMSF

-847 ETAAYKEVNSIAELR
+847 EVAPSILEINNLADLR
-862 KLEFKDDTET
+862 KIKVEDELAEVP
-872 ILVKLNLHD
+872 VKLNLHD
-881 AHISALNKA
+881 AKITALHKSS
-890 KDSGPELLSETDS
+890 DYGMEM
-903 EVEGGDAAE
+903 
-912 AEEVI
+912 I
-917 NFAILEDATGAID
+917 NFAILEDATGAIA
-930 ISNLLQSGI
+930 ISALLNEATATGLLK
-939 DAGMISGK
+939 DNFTVGA
-947 FELGTVLNGYLYA
+947 VLNGSLYA
-960 EFNYPN
+960 LYSWPN
-966 ALWLPEEWTEKSE
+966 SLSVLEGMTEKSDY
-979 FTTTPSTLA
+979 TVTPSTLEVPEA
-988 PTESTLAEIVKP
+988 KLGDILKY
-1000 ENDLRLFT
+1000 ENDLRVFE
-1008 LKDVTIKNVATEDA
+1008 LKDVTIKNIGSDEY
-1022 PDYNICQ
+1022 PDYNLYQ
-1029 GEASIMLSDG
+1029 DGRAIMLSDALQ
-1039 FFNVF
+1039 VF
-1044 GETMPEKVESV
+1044 PMGQAVPEKLESI
-1055 TGILYGVFEEF
+1055 TGILYGLPEEL
-1066 GEAPASYMFVPTAAS
+1066 GQEVTDYMFVPTSYKA
-1081 TSETPAVP
+1081 TP
-1089 VVDNIAGLSKVE
+1089 VVENIAGLSKIE
-1101 GGEMEDPSIK
+1101 GGEMEDPSVK
-1111 LMLKNAKITF
+1111 LMLKNAKITY
-1121 VGKDEG
+1121 VQKMDE
-1127 GIDPRSSVSFAFLED
+1127 GIDPRATVAFAILED

-1148 ISNIINTAEA
+1148 ISNIITKANANNWFDGE
-1158 KNLFEGGLKEGVELN
+1158 LKEGVELN
-1173 GYINVNYNSM
+1173 GYINVNYS
-1183 AFALVANDETPNSE
+1183 AWSTALVVNDETSKSE
-1197 FTITPTT
+1197 LTVTPTT
-1204 VVPTPATIAD
+1204 IVPTEAKIAD
-1214 VQKTENNMRYY
+1214 LQKAENHLRLF
-1225 ELKDVDFAIV
+1225 ELKDVDFAV
-1235 DEVPVFKQG
+1235 EDGAPVIKQDD
-1244 EASIPV
+1244 ASIILA
-1250 VDLFEVLPEEMPEK
+1250 DQFSVLPEDMPETAK
-1264 FESVNGILFLD
+1264 FESIEGVVFLD
-1275 FESFSFIPV
+1275 FESYVFCPI
-1284 SYTAAEAKP
+1284 SYTLAEAKP

-1328 SMSSAIIEDKTGAF
+1328 YMNSAIIEDKTGAF
-1342 NAQYFFAEAVGMEM
+1342 NAQYFFAEAVGTEM
-1356 LKDEFKQGAVLNGYL
+1356 LKDEFKQGVVLNGYL

-1386 AESEIAVT
+1386 AESNITTT
-1394 EAPVV
+1394 EASVV

-1414 YRLYEFKNITVN
+1414 FRLYEFKNITVN
-1426 KNEDDKFQLVKGDAK
+1426 KNESDHFQLVKGDAK

-1447 TRSLEESMMA
+1447 TGSLEESMMA
-1457 NVESVVGYFRIVG
+1457 TVESVVGYFRVVG
-1470 DEAEFTLISYKTAT
+1470 DEAEFTLLSYKTAT
-1484 PNGISALEVAAKN
+1484 PDGISALEIAAKN
-1497 AAVYNLNGAK
+1497 AAVYNMNGAK
-1507 VLGAGESVKG
+1507 VLDAGESVKG

>member
-10 SILMLLLAIPAGLLA
+10 SILMLLLAMPAGLLA
-25 RTTVTFDFAANPWGL
+25 RTTVTFDFAANPWKL
-40 PLSTSEK
+40 PLSEGS
-47 GELDK
+47 DK
-52 GAITSP
+52 AGVVTKPIT
-58 ISQDGVTLTTT
+58 QDGVVLTAT
-69 DGTNK
+69 DGSTPTQMFSGN
-74 TKMWVADGAI
+74 
-84 DFRVY
+84 FRVY
-89 KKGGSFTFTAPKGK
+89 ADGTITFTAPEGK
-103 VIEKIEFTGTVAA
+103 VVEKIEFTGSPINLDTKV
-116 TADAGT
+116 GT
-122 YDGSSTTWAQ
+122 YNTTSRIWTQ
-132 PKEQVNAVK
+132 PTPQVNAVT
-141 FKATGTNKI
+141 FSASGKATKI

-165 VVVLPEIPDFASLKA
+165 VVVLPEITDFASLKA
-180 AEQDKAVKLTVT
+180 SEQDKAVKLTVT

-217 WGVKATAGQVING
+217 WGLTATAGQVING
-230 VVEAKYDEFLGM
+230 TVEAKYSEFMGM
-242 PQAAKTANTDVAA
+242 PQAAKTANTDIAA

-262 AVAPVAMEFADA
+262 AVAPVAMEFAEA

-301 NGENKIQLY
+301 SGENKIQLY

-334 ANGSTDVIV
+334 AKGSTDVIV
-343 EIAPTSAEDIED
+343 EIAPTSAEDI
-355 IVAKPV
+355 VAKPA

-366 VTAKYL
+366 VTATYL

-386 VATAGSAQGTDY
+386 VGTAGSAQGTDY
-398 EAVGWKLVSS
+398 EAVGWKLASS

-441 ALGITVGWGGTNS
+441 ALGFTVGWGGTNS

-521 AGHFTIGGAAVG
+521 AGHFTIGGVAVS

-555 TAVNNNLAKEIAT
+555 TAASNNLAKEIAA
-568 AKEIASAGLAPTADL
+568 AKEIANAGLAPTADL

-634 TLDTK
+634 TIDTK
-639 YATEAKI
+639 YASDEKI
-646 AAVNAIAA
+646 AAVNAIAE

-667 ADYIKAVRVLAESN
+667 ADYIKAVRSLVESN

-697 KNANAEALEGWTT
+697 KNPNAEALEGWTT

-716 KGKIEIKNGEP
+716 KGAIKVLNNEP
-727 FTDAAGN
+727 FTDAEGN

-745 GDKAWDVT
+745 NDNAWDVT
-753 FSQKVTL
+753 FSQDVTL

-767 TATSRASVDLTSFT
+767 TATSRASADLTSFA
-781 LFAGEARADMQ
+781 LFAGEARAEMK
-792 HVGNAGE
+792 HVGASGE

-828 ADKQYQWMSF
+828 TDKQHQWMSF

-847 ETAAYKEVNSIAELR
+847 EVAPAYTEVNSIAELR
-862 KLEFKDDTET
+862 AIKVESKWDEVP
-872 ILVKLNLHD
+872 VKINLHD
-881 AHISALNKA
+881 AKITALHKTS
-890 KDSGPELLSETDS
+890 DYGMEMID
-903 EVEGGDAAE
+903 
-912 AEEVI
+912 
-917 NFAILEDATGAID
+917 FAILEDATGAIS
-930 ISNLLQSGI
+930 ISDLMMEATAEGLLEGN
-939 DAGMISGK
+939 
-947 FELGTVLNGYLYA
+947 FEEGSVLTGTLYA
-960 EFNYPN
+960 TYNWPN
-966 ALWLPEEWTEKSE
+966 SLCASEDTEKSQI
-979 FTTTPSTLA
+979 TPTPSTVV
-988 PTESTLAEIVKP
+988 PTEATLAEVIKP
-1000 ENDLRLFT
+1000 ENDLRLFK
-1008 LKDVTIKNVATEDA
+1008 LQDVTIKNVGTEEA
-1022 PDYNICQ
+1022 PDFDICQ
-1029 GEASIMLSDG
+1029 GEASIELRDAFALWSSDG
-1039 FFNVF
+1039 SN
-1044 GETMPEKVESV
+1044 MPEKLQSV
-1055 TGILYGVFEEF
+1055 TGILYAEYESLDQETPKYFF
-1066 GEAPASYMFVPTAAS
+1066 TPLSYEAAS
-1081 TSETPAVP
+1081 
-1089 VVDNIAGLSKVE
+1089 
-1101 GGEMEDPSIK
+1101 
-1111 LMLKNAKITF
+1111 
-1121 VGKDEG
+1121 
-1127 GIDPRSSVSFAFLED
+1127 
-1142 ETGAVE
+1142 
-1148 ISNIINTAEA
+1148 
-1158 KNLFEGGLKEGVELN
+1158 
-1173 GYINVNYNSM
+1173 
-1183 AFALVANDETPNSE
+1183 
-1197 FTITPTT
+1197 
-1204 VVPTPATIAD
+1204 
-1214 VQKTENNMRYY
+1214 
-1225 ELKDVDFAIV
+1225 
-1235 DEVPVFKQG
+1235 
-1244 EASIPV
+1244 
-1250 VDLFEVLPEEMPEK
+1250 
-1264 FESVNGILFLD
+1264 
-1275 FESFSFIPV
+1275 
-1284 SYTAAEAKP
+1284 AAP

-1298 IADLNKLGE
+1298 IAELNKLGE

-1342 NAQYFFAEAVGMEM
+1342 NAQYFFAEAVGTEM
-1356 LKDEFKQGAVLNGYL
+1356 LKDEFKQGVVLNGYL
-1371 YATYSYGSIEVCDLT
+1371 YAKYSYGSIEVCENT
-1386 AESEIAVT
+1386 ANSDITTT

-1399 PTEADFAEVLKAENN
+1399 ATEADFAEVLKAENN
-1414 YRLYEFKNITVN
+1414 FRLYEFKNITVN
-1426 KNEDDKFQLVKGDAK
+1426 KNVSDKFQLVKGDAK

-1447 TRSLEESMMA
+1447 THSLDESMMA
-1457 NVESVVGYFRIVG
+1457 NVESVVGYFRVKG
-1470 DEAEFTLISYKTAT
+1470 DEAEFTLISYKTTT
-1484 PNGISALEVAAKN
+1484 PDGISSIAVAAKN

-1507 VLGAGESVKG
+1507 VRNIGESVKG

-1527 KKIVVK
+1527 KKIFVK

>member
-1 MKKFTYSFL
+1 MKKITYSFL
-10 SILMLLLAIPAGLLA
+10 SLLMLLLAMPASMLA
-25 RTTVTFDFAANPWGL
+25 RTTVTFDFAANPWNL
-40 PLSTSEK
+40 PLSSITS
-47 GELDK
+47 GEADK

-58 ISQDGVTLTTT
+58 ILQDGVTLTTT

-74 TKMWVADGAI
+74 TKMWVTNDAI

-89 KKGGSFTFTAPKGK
+89 KSGGSFTFTAPKGK
-103 VIEKIEFTGTVAA
+103 VIEKIEFVLKKSGDFAA
-116 TADAGT
+116 TPDAGT
-122 YDGSSTTWAQ
+122 YDKSSMTWAQ

-141 FKATGTNKI
+141 FTATNTTKI

-165 VVVLPEIPDFASLKA
+165 VVVLPEITDFASLKA
-180 AEQDKAVKLTVT
+180 CEKDKAVKLTIT
-192 NGKVVYAGS
+192 NGKVLYVAG

-210 GAIDFYN
+210 GAVDLYD
-217 WGVKATAGQVING
+217 WGLTATAGQVING
-230 VVEAKYDEFLGM
+230 TIEAKYSEFMGT
-242 PQAAKTANTDVAA
+242 PQAAKTANTDVTA

-262 AVAPVAMEFADA
+262 AVAPVAMTFVDA
-274 MKAASYL
+274 MKATSYL

-290 IEETGG
+290 IEEAGG

-301 NGENKIQLY
+301 SGENKIQLY
-310 DKFKVGYTL
+310 NKFNVEYTL
-319 PEAIKSISGIIIPFV
+319 PKDIQSISGIIIPFV
-334 ANGSTDVIV
+334 AKGSTDVIV
-343 EIAPTSAEDIED
+343 EIAPTSAEDI
-355 IVAKPV
+355 VAKPEGPAY
-361 LPEGD
+361 PEAGTYYIKN
-366 VTAKYL
+366 V
-372 VNPGF
+372 
-377 EDCEAATGK
+377 ATGK
-386 VATAGSAQGTDY
+386 FMAAGSSWGSHAIVDDHGFDVKLATLEEGKYTIDTQISNGGVKNFLNGEFTDGASFTWTFVATTATDGTPAFYINNGEKNLSAQEGNQDVVLQT
-398 EAVGWKLVSS
+398 
-408 AAWSNS
+408 
-414 AAFAYGSDA
+414 
-423 SLNDAAVPAT
+423 T
-433 DNAGNTGK
+433 DNDYAKWVFVTEAERIA
-441 ALGITVGWGGTNS
+441 AL
-454 YQSAAEVV
+454 
-462 LPAGYYT
+462 
-469 LKAHAYNGGTATQ
+469 
-482 FASKL
+482 
-487 GFATA
+487 
-492 DKAYTSTKN
+492 
-501 SFALNEW
+501 
-508 VEDVVEFTLESET
+508 
-521 AGHFTIGGAAVG
+521 
-533 GGSGAN
+533 AN
-539 GKVFFDNIT
+539 
-548 LERQDLF
+548 
-555 TAVNNNLAKEIAT
+555 
-568 AKEIASAGLAPTADL
+568 
-583 LAAIAT
+583 AT
-589 AEAATT
+589 AEAGMDATWLIKGHNIGRNDT
-595 KTDYKE
+595 RNNTWQGSVKPGGDVTNMNAEKYNTDFDVNQTIKVPNGKYVLELQGFYRNGEIKISAPAHLNGSENLYAKAYANTVETSLPSVYADAGKVDAGSSAEGIEGKFPNSQADASKFFSAGAYNLALDPVVVSDGTLKIGVKKVEKVAADWACFDNFRLTYYGEVTDVAVFKE
-601 ILAAIEPLKA
+601 AYEAALAAAKA
-611 AVATYNDVNAHF
+611 AVSDDTYAVVVGDERTALTAAIDANSTVAEETKDAYVAATTALNEATNTFKGAKDAY
-623 VAFADAKAKYA
+623 VALATAKAQYKDFDVAAYKYA
-634 TLDTK
+634 SEEKASAL
-639 YATEAKI
+639 
-646 AAVNAIAA
+646 
-654 KTPATADEADALK
+654 ADALVATAKNAEEATAK
-667 ADYIKAVRVLAESN
+667 ASALVAAVRSIVESN

-716 KGKIEIKNGEP
+716 KGKIEIKNAEP
-727 FTDAAGN
+727 YTDAAGN

-767 TATSRASVDLTSFT
+767 TATSRASVDLASFT

-799 LFDRGWNDN
+799 LFDRGWNDC

-847 ETAAYKEVNSIAELR
+847 EVAPS
-862 KLEFKDDTET
+862 
-872 ILVKLNLHD
+872 
-881 AHISALNKA
+881 
-890 KDSGPELLSETDS
+890 
-903 EVEGGDAAE
+903 
-912 AEEVI
+912 VI
-917 NFAILEDATGAID
+917 E
-930 ISNLLQSGI
+930 
-939 DAGMISGK
+939 
-947 FELGTVLNGYLYA
+947 
-960 EFNYPN
+960 
-966 ALWLPEEWTEKSE
+966 
-979 FTTTPSTLA
+979 
-988 PTESTLAEIVKP
+988 
-1000 ENDLRLFT
+1000 
-1008 LKDVTIKNVATEDA
+1008 
-1022 PDYNICQ
+1022 
-1029 GEASIMLSDG
+1029 
-1039 FFNVF
+1039 
-1044 GETMPEKVESV
+1044 
-1055 TGILYGVFEEF
+1055 
-1066 GEAPASYMFVPTAAS
+1066 
-1081 TSETPAVP
+1081 
-1089 VVDNIAGLSKVE
+1089 VDNIAALSQVE
-1101 GGEMEDPSIK
+1101 GGEMEDPSVK
-1111 LMLKNAKITF
+1111 LMLKNAKITY
-1121 VGKDEG
+1121 VGKEEG

-1298 IADLNKLGE
+1298 IAELNKLGE

-1371 YATYSYGSIEVCDLT
+1371 YATYSYGSIEVCEQT

-1426 KNEDDKFQLVKGDAK
+1426 KNEDDHFQLVKGDAK
-1441 AEIADR
+1441 AEISDR

-1457 NVESVVGYFRIVG
+1457 TVESVVGYFRVVG

>member
-1 MKKFTYSFL
+1 MKKITYSFL
-10 SILMLLLAIPAGLLA
+10 SLLMLLLAMPASMLA
-25 RTTVTFDFAANPWGL
+25 RTTVTFDFAANPWNL
-40 PLSTSEK
+40 PLSSSTS
-47 GELDK
+47 GEADK

-58 ISQDGVTLTTT
+58 ILQDGVTLTTT

-74 TKMWVADGAI
+74 TKMWVTNDAI

-89 KKGGSFTFTAPKGK
+89 KSGGSFTFTAPKGK
-103 VIEKIEFTGTVAA
+103 VIEKIEFVLKKSGDFAA
-116 TADAGT
+116 TPDAGT
-122 YDGSSTTWAQ
+122 YDKSSMTWAQ

-141 FKATGTNKI
+141 FTATNTTKI

-165 VVVLPEIPDFASLKA
+165 VVVLPEITDFASLKA
-180 AEQDKAVKLTVT
+180 SEQDKAVKLTVT

-217 WGVKATAGQVING
+217 WGLTATAGQVING
-230 VVEAKYDEFLGM
+230 TVEAKYSEFMGM
-242 PQAAKTANTDVAA
+242 PQAAKTANTDIVA

-262 AVAPVAMEFADA
+262 AVAPVAMEFAEA

-290 IEETGG
+290 IEEAGG

-301 NGENKIQLY
+301 SGENKIQLY

-355 IVAKPV
+355 IVAKPA

-441 ALGITVGWGGTNS
+441 ALGFTVGWSGTNS

-462 LPAGYYT
+462 LPVGYYT

-521 AGHFTIGGAAVG
+521 AGHFTIGGAAVS

-555 TAVNNNLAKEIAT
+555 TAVNNNLAKEIAA
-568 AKEIASAGLAPTADL
+568 AKEIANAGLAPTADL

-611 AVATYNDVNAHF
+611 AVAAYNDVNVHF

-634 TLDTK
+634 TIDTK

-654 KTPATADEADALK
+654 KTPATADEADALL

-697 KNANAEALEGWTT
+697 KNVNAEALDGWTT

-727 FTDAAGN
+727 FTDAEAN
-734 STHSYF
+734 STHTYF

-767 TATSRASVDLTSFT
+767 TATSRASVDLASFT

-799 LFDRGWNDN
+799 LFDRGWNDC
-808 SVEFEVA
+808 SVEFEVT
-815 EDDATVNLGVQGV
+815 EEDATVNLGVQGV

-847 ETAAYKEVNSIAELR
+847 EVAPAYTEVNSIAELR
-862 KLEFKDDTET
+862 AIKFADELDEVP
-872 ILVKLNLHD
+872 VKLNLHD
-881 AHISALNKA
+881 AKITALHKSS
-890 KDSGPELLSETDS
+890 DYGMEMID
-903 EVEGGDAAE
+903 
-912 AEEVI
+912 
-917 NFAILEDATGAID
+917 FAILEDATGAID
-930 ISNLLQSGI
+930 ISSLMME
-939 DAGMISGK
+939 ATA
-947 FELGTVLNGYLYA
+947 EGTLEGDFAEGSVLNGTLYA
-960 EFNYPN
+960 TLNWPN
-966 ALWLPEEWTEKSE
+966 SLWASEDTEKSQITL
-979 FTTTPSTLA
+979 TTSTVV
-988 PTESTLAEIVKP
+988 PTEATLAEVIKP
-1000 ENDLRLFT
+1000 ENDLRLFK
-1008 LKDVTIKNVATEDA
+1008 LQDVTIKNVGTEEA
-1022 PDYNICQ
+1022 PDFDICQ
-1029 GEASIMLSDG
+1029 GEASIELRDAFAKWKSDG
-1039 FFNVF
+1039 SD
-1044 GETMPEKVESV
+1044 MPEKLQSV
-1055 TGILYGVFEEF
+1055 TGILY
-1066 GEAPASYMFVPTAAS
+1066 
-1081 TSETPAVP
+1081 
-1089 VVDNIAGLSKVE
+1089 AGYESL
-1101 GGEMEDPSIK
+1101 DQ
-1111 LMLKNAKITF
+1111 
-1121 VGKDEG
+1121 
-1127 GIDPRSSVSFAFLED
+1127 
-1142 ETGAVE
+1142 
-1148 ISNIINTAEA
+1148 
-1158 KNLFEGGLKEGVELN
+1158 
-1173 GYINVNYNSM
+1173 
-1183 AFALVANDETPNSE
+1183 ETPNYF
-1197 FTITPTT
+1197 FTPLSYEAA
-1204 VVPTPATIAD
+1204 PAA
-1214 VQKTENNMRYY
+1214 
-1225 ELKDVDFAIV
+1225 
-1235 DEVPVFKQG
+1235 
-1244 EASIPV
+1244 
-1250 VDLFEVLPEEMPEK
+1250 
-1264 FESVNGILFLD
+1264 
-1275 FESFSFIPV
+1275 
-1284 SYTAAEAKP
+1284 P

-1298 IADLNKLGE
+1298 IAELNKLGE

-1342 NAQYFFAEAVGMEM
+1342 NAQYFFAEAVGTEM
-1356 LKDEFKQGAVLNGYL
+1356 LKDEFKQGVVLNGYL
-1371 YATYSYGSIEVCDLT
+1371 YAKYSYGSIEVCENT
-1386 AESEIAVT
+1386 ANSDITTT

-1399 PTEADFAEVLKAENN
+1399 ATEADFAEVLKAENN
-1414 YRLYEFKNITVN
+1414 FRLYEFKNITVN
-1426 KNEDDKFQLVKGDAK
+1426 KNVSDKFQLVKGDAK

-1447 TRSLEESMMA
+1447 THSLDESMMA
-1457 NVESVVGYFRIVG
+1457 NVESVVGYFRIAG
-1470 DEAEFTLISYKTAT
+1470 DEAEFTLLSYKTAT
-1484 PNGISALEVAAKN
+1484 PDGISALEVAAKN

-1507 VLGAGESVKG
+1507 VRNIGESVKG

>member
-10 SILMLLLAIPAGLLA
+10 SILMLLLAMPLGALA

-40 PLSTSEK
+40 PTSSSTDAK
-47 GELDK
+47 NGI
-52 GAITSP
+52 ITSP
-58 ISQDGVTLTTT
+58 ILQDGVTLTTT
-69 DGTNK
+69 DGGGSNQETKLWLKGK
-74 TKMWVADGAI
+74 TI
-84 DFRVY
+84 EFRAY
-89 KKGGSFTFTAPKGK
+89 NGGSFTFTAPEGK
-103 VIEKIEFTGTVAA
+103 VIEKIEFTTSDFNSTPEV
-116 TADAGT
+116 GT
-122 YDGSSTTWAQ
+122 YSSKTWTQ

-141 FKATGTNKI
+141 FKATGKTFI
-150 SKAVLTIADPGEEAE
+150 SKAILTIADPGEGAE
-165 VVVLPEIPDFASLKA
+165 VVVLPEIADFASLKA
-180 AEQDKAVKLTVT
+180 TEKGKAVKLTVT

-201 KDLIVEDAT
+201 RDLIVEDAT

-217 WGVKATAGQVING
+217 WGIKATAGQVING
-230 VVEAKYDEFLGM
+230 VVEAKYDEYLGM

-255 LTITDGD
+255 LTITDGE
-262 AVAPVAMEFADA
+262 AVAPIEMEFADA
-274 MKAASYL
+274 MKATSYL
-281 KYVTLTDFT
+281 KYVTLAGFAV
-290 IEETGG
+290 EEAAG

-301 NGENKIQLY
+301 SGENKIQLY
-310 DKFKVGYTL
+310 DKFRVEYTL
-319 PEAIKSISGIIIPFV
+319 PENIQSISGIIIPYV
-334 ANGSTDVIV
+334 TSGSTIV
-343 EIAPTSAEDIED
+343 EIAPTSAEDI
-355 IVAKPV
+355 VAKPA

-377 EDCEAATGK
+377 ETCEAATGK

-441 ALGITVGWGGTNS
+441 ALGFTVGWGGTNS

-508 VEDVVEFTLESET
+508 VEDVVEFTLDSET
-521 AGHFTIGGAAVG
+521 TGHFTIGGAAVS

-548 LERQDLF
+548 LERQDLL
-555 TAVNNNLAKEIAT
+555 AAANNNLAKEIAA
-568 AKEIASAGLAPTADL
+568 AKEIANAGLASTADL

-589 AEAATT
+589 AEAAAT

-601 ILAAIEPLKA
+601 IFAAIEPLKA
-611 AVATYNDVNAHF
+611 AVAAYNDVNAHF

-697 KNANAEALEGWTT
+697 KNANAEALDGWTT

-727 FTDAAGN
+727 FTDAEAN
-734 STHSYF
+734 STHTYF

-753 FSQKVTL
+753 FSQDVTL

-767 TATSRASVDLTSFT
+767 TATSRASVDLASFT
-781 LFAGEARADMQ
+781 LFAGETRAAMQ

-799 LFDRGWNDN
+799 LFDRGWNDC
-808 SVEFEVA
+808 SVEFEVT
-815 EDDATVNLGVQGV
+815 EEDATVNLGVQGV

-847 ETAAYKEVNSIAELR
+847 EVAPS
-862 KLEFKDDTET
+862 
-872 ILVKLNLHD
+872 
-881 AHISALNKA
+881 
-890 KDSGPELLSETDS
+890 
-903 EVEGGDAAE
+903 
-912 AEEVI
+912 VI
-917 NFAILEDATGAID
+917 E
-930 ISNLLQSGI
+930 
-939 DAGMISGK
+939 
-947 FELGTVLNGYLYA
+947 
-960 EFNYPN
+960 
-966 ALWLPEEWTEKSE
+966 
-979 FTTTPSTLA
+979 
-988 PTESTLAEIVKP
+988 
-1000 ENDLRLFT
+1000 
-1008 LKDVTIKNVATEDA
+1008 
-1022 PDYNICQ
+1022 
-1029 GEASIMLSDG
+1029 
-1039 FFNVF
+1039 
-1044 GETMPEKVESV
+1044 
-1055 TGILYGVFEEF
+1055 
-1066 GEAPASYMFVPTAAS
+1066 
-1081 TSETPAVP
+1081 
-1089 VVDNIAGLSKVE
+1089 VDNIAGLSKVE
-1101 GGEMEDPSIK
+1101 GGEMEDPSVK
-1111 LMLKNAKITF
+1111 LMLKDAKITY
-1121 VGKDEG
+1121 VQNTEG
-1127 GIDPRSSVSFAFLED
+1127 DVDPEYSVMYALLED
-1142 ETGAVE
+1142 ESGAVE
-1148 ISNIINTAEA
+1148 ISDLVA
-1158 KNLFEGGLKEGVELN
+1158 KAKLNNWFKGELKEGVALN
-1173 GYINVNYNSM
+1173 GYVIVDYSS
-1183 AFALVANDETPNSE
+1183 FFPRLVVNDETAKSE
-1197 FTITPTT
+1197 ITITPTEITPT
-1204 VVPTPATIAD
+1204 VVTIAD
-1214 VQKTENNMRYY
+1214 VQKPENHLRMF
-1225 ELKDVDFAIV
+1225 ELQNVELVKEDGSYA
-1235 DEVPVFKQG
+1235 FKQDG
-1244 EASIPV
+1244 NIIAA
-1250 VDLFEVLPEEMPEK
+1250 VDMFKNMLDEMPTNL
-1264 FESVNGILFLD
+1264 ESVKGVLFLD
-1275 FESFSFIPV
+1275 MESYCFVPT
-1284 SYTAAEAKP
+1284 SYLDRPSPAP

-1298 IADLNKLGE
+1298 IAELNKLGE
-1307 ENEGAT
+1307 EYEGAT
-1313 IKLKLTDAQI
+1313 IELKLTDAQI

-1342 NAQYFFAEAVGMEM
+1342 NAQYFFAEAGEM
-1356 LKDEFKQGAVLNGYL
+1356 LEGEFKQGTVLNGYL

-1386 AESEIAVT
+1386 AESAITPT

-1426 KNEDDKFQLVKGDAK
+1426 KNELDHFQLVKGDAK
-1441 AEIADR
+1441 AEISDR

-1457 NVESVVGYFRIVG
+1457 TVESVVGYFRVVG

-1484 PNGISALEVAAKN
+1484 PDGISALEVAAKN

-1507 VLGAGESVKG
+1507 VRNIGESVKG

>member
-10 SILMLLLAIPAGLLA
+10 SILMLLLAMPAGLLA
-25 RTTVTFDFAANPWGL
+25 RTTVTFDFAANPWKL
-40 PLSTSEK
+40 PLSSSTS
-47 GELDK
+47 GEADK

-58 ISQDGVTLTTT
+58 ILQDGVTLTTT

-74 TKMWVADGAI
+74 TKMWVTNDAI

-89 KKGGSFTFTAPKGK
+89 KSGGSFTFTAPKGK
-103 VIEKIEFTGTVAA
+103 VIEKIEFVLKKSGDFAA
-116 TADAGT
+116 TPDAGT
-122 YDGSSTTWAQ
+122 YDKSSMTWAQ

-141 FKATGTNKI
+141 FTATNTTKI

-165 VVVLPEIPDFASLKA
+165 VVVLPEITDFASLKA
-180 AEQDKAVKLTVT
+180 SEQDKAVKLTVT

-217 WGVKATAGQVING
+217 WGLTATAGQVING
-230 VVEAKYDEFLGM
+230 TVEAKYSEFMGM
-242 PQAAKTANTDVAA
+242 PQAAKTANTDIAA

-262 AVAPVAMEFADA
+262 AVAPVAMEFAEA

-301 NGENKIQLY
+301 SGENKIQLY

-334 ANGSTDVIV
+334 VKGSTDVIV

-386 VATAGSAQGTDY
+386 VATADKAQGTDY
-398 EAVGWKLVSS
+398 EAVGWKLASS
-408 AAWSNS
+408 SKWSNS

-441 ALGITVGWGGTNS
+441 ALGFTVGWGGTNS

-462 LPAGYYT
+462 LPAGYYIM
-469 LKAHAYNGGTATQ
+469 KAHAYNGGTATQ

-487 GFATA
+487 GFTTA

-521 AGHFTIGGAAVG
+521 AGHFTIGGAAVS

-555 TAVNNNLAKEIAT
+555 TAVNNNLAKEIAA
-568 AKEIASAGLAPTADL
+568 AKEIANAGLAPTADL

-611 AVATYNDVNAHF
+611 AVAAYNDVNAHF

-634 TLDTK
+634 TIDTK
-639 YATEAKI
+639 YASDEKI
-646 AAVNAIAA
+646 AAVNAIAE

-667 ADYIKAVRVLAESN
+667 ADYIKAVRSLVESN

-697 KNANAEALEGWTT
+697 KNANADALDGWTI

-716 KGKIEIKNGEP
+716 KGAIKVLNNEP
-727 FTDAAGN
+727 FTDAEGN

-745 GDKAWDVT
+745 GDNAWDVT
-753 FSQKVTL
+753 FSQDVTL

-767 TATSRASVDLTSFT
+767 TATSRASVDITSFA
-781 LFAGEARADMQ
+781 LFAGESRAEMK
-792 HVGNAGE
+792 HVGASGE

-808 SVEFEVA
+808 SVEFEVT
-815 EDDATVNLGVQGV
+815 EDDAVVNLGVQGV
-828 ADKQYQWMSF
+828 TDKQHQWMSF
-838 TRFRLVKVG
+838 TRFRLVKIG
-847 ETAAYKEVNSIAELR
+847 EVAPVA
-862 KLEFKDDTET
+862 
-872 ILVKLNLHD
+872 
-881 AHISALNKA
+881 
-890 KDSGPELLSETDS
+890 PE
-903 EVEGGDAAE
+903 
-912 AEEVI
+912 I
-917 NFAILEDATGAID
+917 
-930 ISNLLQSGI
+930 
-939 DAGMISGK
+939 
-947 FELGTVLNGYLYA
+947 
-960 EFNYPN
+960 
-966 ALWLPEEWTEKSE
+966 
-979 FTTTPSTLA
+979 
-988 PTESTLAEIVKP
+988 
-1000 ENDLRLFT
+1000 
-1008 LKDVTIKNVATEDA
+1008 
-1022 PDYNICQ
+1022 
-1029 GEASIMLSDG
+1029 
-1039 FFNVF
+1039 
-1044 GETMPEKVESV
+1044 
-1055 TGILYGVFEEF
+1055 
-1066 GEAPASYMFVPTAAS
+1066 
-1081 TSETPAVP
+1081 P
-1089 VVDNIAGLSKVE
+1089 VVENIAALSKIE
-1101 GGEMEDPSIK
+1101 GGEMENPSVK
-1111 LMLKNAKITF
+1111 LMLKNAKITY
-1121 VGKDEG
+1121 VQSMDE
-1127 GIDPRSSVSFAFLED
+1127 GIDPRANVQFAFLED

-1148 ISNIINTAEA
+1148 ISNIINTAAA
-1158 KNLFEGGLKEGVELN
+1158 KNLFPGELKEGVELN
-1173 GYINVNYNSM
+1173 GYIYVDYSSYS
-1183 AFALVANDETPNSE
+1183 FALVANAETANSK
-1197 FTITPTT
+1197 FTNTPTT
-1204 VVPTPATIAD
+1204 IVPTPATIAD
-1214 VQKTENNMRYY
+1214 LQKPENNYRLF
-1225 ELKDVDFAIV
+1225 ELKDVDV
-1235 DEVPVFKQG
+1235 DFIDGAPVFKQNDDIIMTYDMLG
-1244 EASIPV
+1244 T
-1250 VDLFEVLPEEMPEK
+1250 LPEELPTK
-1264 FESVNGILFLD
+1264 FESLVGVVFCEMEQYS
-1275 FESFSFIPV
+1275 FEPI
-1284 SYTAAEAKP
+1284 SYTAAEVKP

-1342 NAQYFFAEAVGMEM
+1342 NAQYFFAEAVGTEM
-1356 LKDEFKQGAVLNGYL
+1356 LKDEFKQGVVLNGYL
-1371 YATYSYGSIEVCDLT
+1371 YAKYSYGSIEVCENT
-1386 AESEIAVT
+1386 ANSDITTT

-1414 YRLYEFKNITVN
+1414 FRLYEFKNITVN
-1426 KNEDDKFQLVKGDAK
+1426 KNVSDKFQLVKGDAK

-1447 TRSLEESMMA
+1447 THSLDESMMA
-1457 NVESVVGYFRIVG
+1457 NVESVVGYFRIAG
-1470 DEAEFTLISYKTAT
+1470 DEAEFTLLSYKTAT
-1484 PNGISALEVAAKN
+1484 PDGISSIEVAAKN

>member
-1 MKKFTYSFL
+1 MKKITYSFL
-10 SILMLLLAIPAGLLA
+10 SLLMLLLAMPAGLLA
-25 RTTVTFDFAANPWGL
+25 RTTVTFDFAANPWNL
-40 PLSTSEK
+40 PLGSGSGDEAAK
-47 GELDK
+47 GNIV
-52 GAITSP
+52 AP
-58 ISQDGVTLTTT
+58 IVQDGVTATFAQ
-69 DGTNK
+69 GTNAQ
-74 TKMWVADGAI
+74 TAPRMWTGPQLRMYTGNTI
-84 DFRVY
+84 
-89 KKGGSFTFTAPKGK
+89 TFTAPAGK
-103 VIEKIEFTGTVAA
+103 VIEKIEFTGTLSLVVAE
-116 TADAGT
+116 GT
-122 YDGSSTTWAQ
+122 YDSSSKTWVQ
-132 PKEQVNAVK
+132 PKTQVNSVTFDGGNK
-141 FKATGTNKI
+141 PGDESKSFTTKI

-165 VVVLPEIPDFASLKA
+165 VVVLPEITDFASLKA
-180 AEQDKAVKLTVT
+180 SEQDKAVKLTVT

-217 WGVKATAGQVING
+217 WGLTATAGQVING
-230 VVEAKYDEFLGM
+230 TVEAKYSEFMGM
-242 PQAAKTANTDVAA
+242 PQAAKTANTDIAA

-274 MKAASYL
+274 MKATSYL

-301 NGENKIQLY
+301 SGENKIQLY

-334 ANGSTDVIV
+334 VKGSTDVIV

-398 EAVGWKLVSS
+398 EKVGWKLVSS

-441 ALGITVGWGGTNS
+441 ALGFTVGWSGTNS

-462 LPAGYYT
+462 LPVGYYT

-521 AGHFTIGGAAVG
+521 AGHFTIGGAAVS

-555 TAVNNNLAKEIAT
+555 TAVNNNLAKEIAA
-568 AKEIASAGLAPTADL
+568 AKEIANAGLAPTADL

-634 TLDTK
+634 TIDTK
-639 YATEAKI
+639 YASDEKI
-646 AAVNAIAA
+646 AAVNAIAE

-667 ADYIKAVRVLAESN
+667 ADYIKAVRSLVESN

-697 KNANAEALEGWTT
+697 KNANAEALDGWTT

-727 FTDAAGN
+727 FTDAEAN
-734 STHSYF
+734 STHTYF

-753 FSQKVTL
+753 FSQDVTL

-767 TATSRASVDLTSFT
+767 TATSRASVDLASFT

-799 LFDRGWNDN
+799 LFDRGWNDC
-808 SVEFEVA
+808 SVEFEVT
-815 EDDATVNLGVQGV
+815 EEDATVNLGVQGV

-847 ETAAYKEVNSIAELR
+847 EVAPAYTEVNSIAELR
-862 KLEFKDDTET
+862 AIKVESEWDEVP
-872 ILVKLNLHD
+872 VKLNLHD
-881 AHISALNKA
+881 AKITALHKSS
-890 KDSGPELLSETDS
+890 DYGMEMID
-903 EVEGGDAAE
+903 
-912 AEEVI
+912 
-917 NFAILEDATGAID
+917 FAILEDATGAID
-930 ISNLLQSGI
+930 ISSLMME
-939 DAGMISGK
+939 ATA
-947 FELGTVLNGYLYA
+947 EGTLEGDFAEGSVLNGTLYA
-960 EFNYPN
+960 TYNWPN
-966 ALWLPEEWTEKSE
+966 TLWASEDTEKSQI
-979 FTTTPSTLA
+979 TLTSSTVV
-988 PTESTLAEIVKP
+988 PTEATLAEVMKP
-1000 ENDLRLFT
+1000 ENDLRLFK
-1008 LKDVTIKNVATEDA
+1008 LQDVTIKNVGTEET
-1022 PDYNICQ
+1022 PDFDICQ
-1029 GEASIMLSDG
+1029 GEASIELRDAFAKWAKDGSD
-1039 FFNVF
+1039 
-1044 GETMPEKVESV
+1044 MPEKLKSV
-1055 TGILYGVFEEF
+1055 TGILYAGYESLDQETPKYFF
-1066 GEAPASYMFVPTAAS
+1066 TPLSYEAAS
-1081 TSETPAVP
+1081 
-1089 VVDNIAGLSKVE
+1089 
-1101 GGEMEDPSIK
+1101 
-1111 LMLKNAKITF
+1111 
-1121 VGKDEG
+1121 
-1127 GIDPRSSVSFAFLED
+1127 
-1142 ETGAVE
+1142 
-1148 ISNIINTAEA
+1148 
-1158 KNLFEGGLKEGVELN
+1158 
-1173 GYINVNYNSM
+1173 
-1183 AFALVANDETPNSE
+1183 
-1197 FTITPTT
+1197 
-1204 VVPTPATIAD
+1204 
-1214 VQKTENNMRYY
+1214 
-1225 ELKDVDFAIV
+1225 
-1235 DEVPVFKQG
+1235 
-1244 EASIPV
+1244 
-1250 VDLFEVLPEEMPEK
+1250 
-1264 FESVNGILFLD
+1264 
-1275 FESFSFIPV
+1275 
-1284 SYTAAEAKP
+1284 AAP

-1298 IADLNKLGE
+1298 IAELNKLGE

-1371 YATYSYGSIEVCDLT
+1371 YATYSYGSIEVCENT
-1386 AESEIAVT
+1386 ANSDITTT

-1457 NVESVVGYFRIVG
+1457 TVESVVGYFRIVG

-1484 PNGISALEVAAKN
+1484 PDGISALEVAAKN

-1507 VLGAGESVKG
+1507 VRNIGESVKG